1 MADNNNGA
9 DGQILL
15 ALKVKESLALM
26 QAQLDQIAKKL
37 NLKITEQLDT
47 AKTRKQLSADL
58 KSFNLNQAIKLAAKL
73 DKTAAKK
80 QFKADLAALDN
91 KASVEV
97 KAELNTEELKR
108 QLKNNNIR
116 IDANVDGAEALNDVG
131 NGLDTINK
139 KSAATVASI
148 TLLHEA
154 MNLLE
159 QAARRV
165 IQTAVDLDAQL
176 TDLRMVTGD
185 SYEEAARLVSG
196 YNELAK
202 ELGATTTSVLDA
214 ASEWLRQ
221 GKSIAETTE
230 LIEQS
235 MILSKV
241 GAMDSETATKRLTS
255 TMMGYKLAVEEV
267 AGVVDRLTAVD
278 MAAAVSADGIAEALS
293 HTASSAYLAGLELD
307 KIIAYLTVVQE
318 TTQKSASVVGE
329 SFKSIFARMGK
340 VTNGDAVD
348 DMGEDISKV
357 ESTLRSLGIELR
369 KSETEFRNFDE
380 VLDEVGTRW
389 QEFDSVTQRQI
400 ATAFGGVYQSENFL
414 SLMNNYEKVAEY
426 VNVAANS
433 AGTAA
438 EKFKAYEESVAAH
451 YNTLIAS
458 AEAFAQKSVPT
469 EFINGLLD
477 AGSAILDFMTYT
489 ELLKTALAGL
499 SSALAVKGVSAMGK
513 KIKEVTQTVSKL
525 STAFNLLDKAAKV
538 DLSADEF
545 NSLLAATKGL
555 NAQQLKLIISS
566 KNLTNEQRMQILMAS
581 GLTKEQAAQTLAT
594 MGLATAEGTATAATF
609 SLSGAFKAL
618 TAAIAANP
626 IGFLV
631 VALTTAVSVISTIT
645 NKMEE
650 ARQETQELAKA
661 TIEEKNA
668 ELERTAALKEAYA
681 VYKEYSKQTDLTVEE
696 EESLKKAVDDITQS
710 LEDKAIALGHLKQG
724 TEEYTQALEQ
734 QIAEELK
741 AQDIAAK
748 EKRNAAEELLLSKS
762 YSSWDGSQITVTV
775 SDSAKAET
783 DAYKLVQ
790 EIMGDYID
798 DGRYYSGAGGM
809 GAYDIEIEPIDWDSS
824 KDVEAVVDYYYKLV
838 ELKDALVDN
847 NLMDTDDVYDIYD
860 GVKSVIDDIGADVE
874 AYVQAEYDAVVAAYE
889 RAYGIADTVEDFSA
903 LRDHVNDELG
913 EKFEFDGLSEQI
925 DRFLIE
931 DNAIYRN
938 YLNNIKAT
946 QEMINSIVD
955 GMIPKDYEGLQEG
968 TAAHFHAIDQ
978 YGIKVAELKEK
989 LSGLSDEDLTIA
1001 YDLLSVPDSSIK
1013 SWDELITAMDEYK
1026 NGTSDIVSVSNKV
1039 RSALE
1044 TMWASEDFADTKKS
1058 IEQMANALDGITAD
1072 NIDSLIEGSAELAAL
1087 LEEDGMNAQFLA
1099 NILQTEV
1106 TSGNGFDLITED
1118 ALKLNSAL
1126 DGMKGRFDEVTEA
1139 KSRYDAALAGGEK
1152 DDNFKNYAEA
1162 LEALNEEFVK
1172 GYENSNQFW
1181 AAAEYLFGTEQLNE
1195 WGWSQG
1201 LDEIYAAMERNVAI
1215 FGDAESAGTGFLD
1228 RLYEISEAGQI
1239 TADDGSVIAQ
1249 IEKLSDG
1256 TYDFQFDS
1264 TNLDA
1269 LAERLG
1275 ITSEAA
1281 TACMQALSM
1290 YGDFQF
1296 YDIETVMST
1305 IEEIGLA
1312 SDSINGTA
1320 VNVGTLTDQLI
1331 ALGYNNKDIFDLMN
1345 VLKEVDGVSLIDIN
1359 ANVDTLA
1366 QSLSDLGLAA
1376 QDGVDINVNADGLS
1390 DLMSQLNFTRE
1401 DTQNLITKLS
1411 EADGITL
1418 TNAEGEVVSLND
1430 ALEYTDGLTFASVTS
1445 EIDGITSSAELAEQA
1460 VEDLQYSINTLKGKT
1475 VTVTLDVQRKSGIL
1489 GSIFGYAK
1497 GTDGAPEG
1505 DALVGEEGEELV
1517 QSGNRAYFVGTNG
1530 AEIVHLNEGDK
1541 VYTAAETRKI
1551 KRGATVIR
1559 GVVPAFAGGTGLG
1572 KPDTPTYTSVL
1583 PDKPTTTTNSSTTDK
1598 AESEFER
1605 LYKYH
1610 QHLLKM
1616 DRESVSDYIAWLD
1629 VAYQEAYKN
1638 GEIELDD
1645 YYKYQE
1651 EVFDKIKESLD
1662 DLQKTHENAITFDK
1676 IKLDNAIEAGDYG
1689 DIVKYTD
1696 DIVEHYKAMQNEVH
1710 LQAEYYRSIGY
1721 AETSDE
1727 ITKLKSLWWDYY
1739 EEIKNVSAD
1748 AWQQV
1753 VDNANDALDG
1763 VTGLYDTLKGAAQEY
1778 AENGYI
1784 TVDTLQSIYK
1794 LGVQNLAYLQ
1804 DENGQLVINEANIQ
1818 KVIAARTQ
1826 QMAIETAL
1834 SYIQQLRTALTNQDT
1849 AALQNL
1855 IFATDVAANSTWDLV
1870 YAQLQLLGLE
1880 DSQYNA
1886 ALQRINTLRSLADV
1900 AVTSIGRIDNSAKE
1914 ALQNTSDA
1922 LDDILQYVKD
1932 MIKQEV
1938 ENQVEA
1944 LEDQIDRY
1952 CEIVDLQKKSLDL
1965 EREKDNYTKSVTE
1978 KTKAIAE
1985 LQARIARLDLDD
1997 SREAQAEK
2005 AKLNEELAELNNDL
2019 AETQADY
2026 AYEVNSDALDAMADA
2041 YEDEKRKE
2049 IEILEDTISS
2059 EEKLYQLAIQRINNE
2074 WDTLYQ
2080 DLINWNYQYGSSTES
2095 ELVSAWN
2102 AASQA
2107 VQQYGSYLNAVATTQ
2122 SQLSA
2127 IDNASSS
2134 NVIGTMGDYD
2144 TSGGATMSRIKEI
2157 VAQMKANSIQH
2168 GSEDDAGK
2176 LRLNKENLRL
2186 GEELQGLIGR
2196 TVVRGNDG
2204 VWYLDKVGGAQLYTT
2219 YPYSTYHTGGVVG
2232 DQATAEQD
2240 ELFALLKKGEVVLNE
2255 PQQQVL
2261 YRVLD
2266 SSETLASKLGI
2277 GSLYGNMNGSIYAE
2291 TQSQNAVKRDAQQAQ
2306 GSVTGTQ
2313 QNINVQNQIPV
2324 QIMVSEK
2331 LDKNDIKRLGRII
2344 GEISSK
2350 EIYESYRR
2358 SGGPRPGNIH

>member
-15 ALKVKESLALM
+15 ALKVKESLALI

-37 NLKITEQLDT
+37 NLKITGQLDT

-58 KSFNLNQAIKLAAKL
+58 KSFNLNQAVKLSAKL

-91 KASVEV
+91 KTSVEV
-97 KAELNTEELKR
+97 KAELNTEELKK

-235 MILSKV
+235 MVLSKV

-255 TMMGYKLAVEEV
+255 TIMGYKLAAEEV
-267 AGVVDRLTAVD
+267 AGVVDKLTAVD
-278 MAAAVSADGIAEALS
+278 MEAAVSADGIAEALS
-293 HTASSAYLAGLELD
+293 HTASSANLAGVSLD
-307 KIIAYLTVVQE
+307 QIIASIAVIGE
-318 TTQKSASVVGE
+318 TTQRSASVVGE
-329 SFKSIFARMGK
+329 SFKTLFSRMGK
-340 VTNGDAVD
+340 VTNGDAID
-348 DMGEDISKV
+348 DYGEDISKV

-369 KSETEFRNFDE
+369 ESETEFRDFGE
-380 VLDEVGTRW
+380 VLDDVGEKWDT
-389 QEFDSVTQRQI
+389 FSSVKQNEI
-400 ATAFGGVYQSENFL
+400 ATAFGGVYQRENFIV
-414 SLMNNYEKVAEY
+414 LMENYEKVAEY

-477 AGSAILDFMTYT
+477 AGSAILDFLTYT

-513 KIKEVTQTVSKL
+513 KIKDVTQTISKL

-555 NAQQLKLIISS
+555 NAQQLKLIVSS

-581 GLTKEQAAQTLAT
+581 GLTKKQAAQMLAT

-618 TAAIAANP
+618 TAAIASNP

-631 VALTTAVSVISTIT
+631 VALTTAVSVISTFT
-645 NKMEE
+645 NKMAE
-650 ARQETQELAKA
+650 ARQET
-661 TIEEKNA
+661 IEAGNA
-668 ELERTAALKEAYA
+668 
-681 VYKEYSKQTDLTVEE
+681 
-696 EESLKKAVDDITQS
+696 
-710 LEDKAIALGHLKQG
+710 
-724 TEEYTQALEQ
+724 
-734 QIAEELK
+734 
-741 AQDIAAK
+741 
-748 EKRNAAEELLLSKS
+748 AAEEGQALLDLVASYLELADAVNAGTASKEDMIAVQDDVINALGLEGKS
-762 YSSWDGSQITVTV
+762 VDELIAKYGNLKNAIIAATQEKLETDISLAVSGANAATKDAVSELETWLGTSISSGTDADIFQYLKDQGFSGIGVGTKGGTISLPNLDIWDAFSNPTFEELVENREYLEAAMNAVREEFG
-775 SDSAKAET
+775 SDSAVFEQLSEAYTRYSDAIDPAIEAIDNSNTLIAEYWKMAESAINDPKT
-783 DAYKLVQ
+783 QEEFDAFRQSIIDKLSS
-790 EIMGDYID
+790 DNDWND
-798 DGRYYSGAGGM
+798 DGTYTAAG
-809 GAYDIEIEPIDWDSS
+809 
-824 KDVEAVVDYYYKLV
+824 
-838 ELKDALVDN
+838 LVDS
-847 NLMDTDDVYDIYD
+847 LLSTDRAYAQFYDDLVDTTND
-860 GVKSVIDDIGADVE
+860 GL
-874 AYVQAEYDAVVAAYE
+874 DAV
-889 RAYGIADTVEDFSA
+889 EDAIQSHGDSVKGKLEALWNAESFS
-903 LRDHVNDELG
+903 
-913 EKFEFDGLSEQI
+913 
-925 DRFLIE
+925 
-931 DNAIYRN
+931 
-938 YLNNIKAT
+938 
-946 QEMINSIVD
+946 
-955 GMIPKDYEGLQEG
+955 
-968 TAAHFHAIDQ
+968 
-978 YGIKVAELKEK
+978 
-989 LSGLSDEDLTIA
+989 
-1001 YDLLSVPDSSIK
+1001 
-1013 SWDELITAMDEYK
+1013 
-1026 NGTSDIVSVSNKV
+1026 
-1039 RSALE
+1039 
-1044 TMWASEDFADTKKS
+1044 DTKKS
-1058 IEQMANALDGITAD
+1058 IEEMASTLDGITAD

-1126 DGMKGRFDEVTEA
+1126 EGMKGRFDEVTDA

-1152 DDNFKNYAEA
+1152 DDNFRNYAEA

-1290 YGDFQF
+1290 YGDFKF

-1345 VLKEVDGVSLIDIN
+1345 ILKEVDGVSLIDIN

-1376 QDGVDINVNADGLS
+1376 QDGVDINVNADGLA

-1401 DTQNLITKLS
+1401 DTEGLITKLS

-1418 TNAEGEVVSLND
+1418 TNAEGEVISLND

-1475 VTVTLDVQRKSGIL
+1475 VTVTLDVQRKSSIL

-1517 QSGNRAYFVGTNG
+1517 QSGDRAYFVGTDG

-1583 PDKPTTTTNSSTTDK
+1583 PTTNTNTTTNSSSTDK

-1610 QHLLKM
+1610 QHLLNM

-1629 VAYQEAYKN
+1629 AAYQEAYKN
-1638 GEIELDD
+1638 GEIDLDE

-1662 DLQKTHENAITFDK
+1662 DLQKAHENAITFDK

-1727 ITKLKSLWWDYY
+1727 ITNLKSLWWDYY

-1753 VDNANDALDG
+1753 VDNANDALDS

-1826 QMAIETAL
+1826 QMAIESAL
-1834 SYIQQLRTALTNQDT
+1834 NYIQQLRTALTNNDT
-1849 AALQNL
+1849 VALLNL
-1855 IFATDVAANSTWDLV
+1855 TNATNIATASTWDLV
-1870 YAQLQLLGLE
+1870 YAQLQLLGLSDE
-1880 DSQYNA
+1880 QYNN
-1886 ALQRINTLRSLADV
+1886 ALQRINAMRSLTDM
-1900 AVTSIGRIDNSAKE
+1900 AVTSIGRIDTSAKE
-1914 ALQNTSDA
+1914 ALEETSTA
-1922 LDDILQYVKD
+1922 LEDLLKYVEE

-1938 ENQVEA
+1938 ENQISA
-1944 LEDQIDRY
+1944 LEDQIDKYR
-1952 CEIVDLQKKSLDL
+1952 EIVDLQKESLDL
-1965 EREKDNYTKSVTE
+1965 EREKDKYTKDVTE
-1978 KTKAIAE
+1978 KTKSIAE
-1985 LQARIARLDLDD
+1985 LQARIAMLDLDD

-2005 AKLNEELAELNNDL
+2005 RKLQEQLAEEQADL
-2019 AETQADY
+2019 AETQADH
-2026 AYEVNSDALDAMADA
+2026 AYEATGDMLDNMADA
-2041 YEDEKRKE
+2041 YEKEKQKE
-2049 IEILEDTISS
+2049 IEILEDSISS
-2059 EEKLYQLAIQRINNE
+2059 AEKIYQLAIDRINNH
-2074 WDTLYQ
+2074 WDTLYD
-2080 DLINWNYQYGSSTES
+2080 DLINWNYQYGNTVQS
-2095 ELVSAWN
+2095 ELISAWN
-2102 AASQA
+2102 AASGA
-2107 VQQYGSYLNAVATTQ
+2107 VQQYGSYLNAVAATQ
-2122 SQLSA
+2122 AQIA
-2127 IDNASSS
+2127 VFDASSGFTT
-2134 NVIGTMGDYD
+2134 VGTTGDYD
-2144 TSGGATMSRIKEI
+2144 TSGGQTMSRIKEI
-2157 VAQMKANSIQH
+2157 VAQMKANSQAH
-2168 GSEDDAGK
+2168 HNASTEEKA
-2176 LRLNKENLRL
+2176 RLNQANLDL
-2186 GEELQGLIGR
+2186 GKELQKLIGR

-2204 VWYLDKVGGAQLYTT
+2204 VWYLDKVGGAQLYST
-2219 YPYSTYHTGGVVG
+2219 YPYSTYHTGGIVG
-2232 DQATAEQD
+2232 DDATPKQD
-2240 ELFALLKKGEVVLNE
+2240 EMFALLKKREAVFTE
-2255 PQQQVL
+2255 PQQEVV
-2261 YRVLD
+2261 YRVLKAD
-2266 SSETLASKLGI
+2266 ETIAGKLGI
-2277 GSLYGNMNGSIYAE
+2277 SGGLYHSMNGSGYAE
-2291 TQSQNAVKRDAQQAQ
+2291 MQSHNAVMRDMQQAQ
-2306 GSVTGTQ
+2306 AASGGNHVSQSIGDVT
-2313 QNINVQNQIPV
+2313 VPV
-2324 QIMVSEK
+2324 HVMVTEK
-2331 LDKNDIKRLGRII
+2331 LDKSDIQRLSR
-2344 GEISSK
+2344 EI
-2350 EIYESYRR
+2350 
-2358 SGGPRPGNIH
+2358 GNIAGEEIAGSFIRAGKGTLKGSRLRP

>member
-15 ALKVKESLALM
+15 ALKVKESLALI

-37 NLKITEQLDT
+37 NLKITGQLDT

-58 KSFNLNQAIKLAAKL
+58 KSFNLNQAVKLSAKL

-91 KASVEV
+91 KTSVEV
-97 KAELNTEELKR
+97 KAELNTEELKK

-329 SFKSIFARMGK
+329 SFKSIFARLTK

-348 DMGEDISKV
+348 DMGQDISNV

-369 KSETEFRNFDE
+369 KSETEFRNIDE
-380 VLDEVGTRW
+380 VIDEVG
-389 QEFDSVTQRQI
+389 QKFNSLDSVVQRQI
-400 ATAFGGVYQSENFL
+400 VTAMGGVYQSENL
-414 SLMNNYEKVAEY
+414 LALLTNYDKVAQY
-426 VNVAANS
+426 VDVAANS

-513 KIKEVTQTVSKL
+513 KIKDVTQTVSKL
-525 STAFNLLDKAAKV
+525 SNAFNLLDKAAKV

-555 NAQQLKLIISS
+555 NASQLKLIVSS
-566 KNLTNEQRMQILMAS
+566 KNLTNQQRMQILMAS
-581 GLTKEQAAQTLAT
+581 GLTEQEAAQTLAT

-631 VALTTAVSVISTIT
+631 VALTTAVSVISTVN
-645 NKMEE
+645 NKIEE
-650 ARQETQELAKA
+650 TRQK
-661 TIEEKNA
+661 TIEAGNA
-668 ELERTAALKEAYA
+668 
-681 VYKEYSKQTDLTVEE
+681 
-696 EESLKKAVDDITQS
+696 
-710 LEDKAIALGHLKQG
+710 
-724 TEEYTQALEQ
+724 
-734 QIAEELK
+734 
-741 AQDIAAK
+741 
-748 EKRNAAEELLLSKS
+748 AAEEGQELLDLVSSYFELADAVDAGTASKEDMIAAQDDVINALGLEGQSVDELIEKYGSLRNAILQTTAEKLQTDISLAVSGANAAKKDAVSDLETWLGTSISGGSADIYQYLKDQGFSGISVGTESGTLSLPNAD
-762 YSSWDGSQITVTV
+762 YWDAFSNPTFEQLKENRDYLEAAMNAVREEFG
-775 SDSAKAET
+775 SDSALFDQLSEAYTRYSDAIDPAIEAIDNSNKLIAEYWKIAESAINNPKT
-783 DAYKLVQ
+783 Q
-790 EIMGDYID
+790 EEFDTFRQSIIDKVSGDND
-798 DGRYYSGAGGM
+798 WNADGTYSAAG
-809 GAYDIEIEPIDWDSS
+809 
-824 KDVEAVVDYYYKLV
+824 
-838 ELKDALVDN
+838 LVDS
-847 NLMDTDDVYDIYD
+847 LLSADRTYAQFYD
-860 GVKSVIDDIGADVE
+860 GLV
-874 AYVQAEYDAVVAAYE
+874 
-889 RAYGIADTVEDFSA
+889 DTT
-903 LRDHVNDELG
+903 N
-913 EKFEFDGLSEQI
+913 DGLDSVE
-925 DRFLIE
+925 
-931 DNAIYRN
+931 NAI
-938 YLNNIKAT
+938 
-946 QEMINSIVD
+946 QSHGD
-955 GMIPKDYEGLQEG
+955 
-968 TAAHFHAIDQ
+968 
-978 YGIKVAELKEK
+978 
-989 LSGLSDEDLTIA
+989 
-1001 YDLLSVPDSSIK
+1001 SIK
-1013 SWDELITAMDEYK
+1013 GKLEALWNAESF
-1026 NGTSDIVSVSNKV
+1026 SDT
-1039 RSALE
+1039 R
-1044 TMWASEDFADTKKS
+1044 KS
-1058 IEQMANALDGITAD
+1058 IEEMASALDGITAD
-1072 NIDSLIEGSAELAAL
+1072 NIETLAESSEELAAL
-1087 LEEDGMNAQFLA
+1087 LDEDGMSAKFLA
-1099 NILQTEV
+1099 HVLQTEV
-1106 TSGNGFDLITED
+1106 TSGNGFELITDD
-1118 ALKLNSAL
+1118 ALTLNSAL
-1126 DGMKGRFDEVTEA
+1126 EGMKSRFDDVTEA

-1152 DDNFKNYAEA
+1152 DDNFRNYAEA
-1162 LEALNEEFVK
+1162 LEALNEEFAN
-1172 GYENSNQFW
+1172 GYKNSNQFW
-1181 AAAEYLFGTEQLNE
+1181 AAAEYLFGVDQLNE
-1195 WGWSQG
+1195 WGWSEG

-1228 RLYEISEAGQI
+1228 RLYEISEAGEI
-1239 TADDGSVIAQ
+1239 KAEDGSVIAQ

-1256 TYDFQFDS
+1256 TYNLDFD
-1264 TNLDA
+1264 TADLDA

-1290 YGDFQF
+1290 YRDFNF
-1296 YDIETVMST
+1296 YDIEAVMDAVQ
-1305 IEEIGLA
+1305 EIGLS
-1312 SDSINGTA
+1312 SDALNGTA
-1320 VNVGTLTDQLI
+1320 VNVAALTDQLI
-1331 ALGYNNKDIFDLMN
+1331 SLGYNNKDIHDLML
-1345 VLKEVDGVSLIDIN
+1345 VLQEVDGITLLDIN
-1359 ANVDTLA
+1359 ANVGTLT

-1376 QDGVDINVNADGLS
+1376 QDGVTVNVNADGLA

-1418 TNAEGEVVSLND
+1418 TNAEGEVIDLND
-1430 ALEYTDGLTFASVTS
+1430 ALEYTDGLSFANVTS
-1445 EIDGITSSAELAEQA
+1445 ELDGITDSADLAQRA
-1460 VEDLQYSINTLKGKT
+1460 VDDLQVSINKLTGKT
-1475 VTVTLDVQRKSGIL
+1475 VTVTVDIKRRSGIL
-1489 GSIFGYAK
+1489 GSIFGYAS

-1505 DALVGEEGEELV
+1505 DALVGEEGEELI
-1517 QSGNRAYFVGTNG
+1517 QSGNRAYLAGTDG
-1530 AEIVHLNEGDK
+1530 PEIVRLNEGDK
-1541 VYTAAETRKI
+1541 VYTAEQTRKI

-1616 DRESVSDYIAWLD
+1616 DQESVSDYIAWLD
-1629 VAYQEAYKN
+1629 AAYQQAYKN
-1638 GEIELDD
+1638 GEIDLDA

-1662 DLQKTHENAITFDK
+1662 DLQKAHENAITFDK

-1753 VDNANDALDG
+1753 VDNANDALDS

-1778 AENGYI
+1778 AKNGYI

-1834 SYIQQLRTALTNQDT
+1834 NYIQQLRTALTNQDT

-1900 AVTSIGRIDNSAKE
+1900 AVTSIGRVDNAAKE
-1914 ALQNTSDA
+1914 ALEATSTA
-1922 LDDILQYVKD
+1922 LDDILEYVKD

-1952 CEIVDLQKKSLDL
+1952 REIVDLQKKSLDL
-1965 EREKDNYTKSVTE
+1965 QREKDNYTKSVAE

-1985 LQARIARLDLDD
+1985 LQARIMQLDLDD
-1997 SREAQAEK
+1997 SREAKAEK
-2005 AKLNEELAELNNDL
+2005 SKLMEELADLNNDL

-2026 AYEVNSDALDAMADA
+2026 AYEVNVDALDAMADS
-2041 YEDEKRKE
+2041 YEAEKRKE
-2049 IEILEDTISS
+2049 IEVLENTISS
-2059 EEKLYQLAIQRINNE
+2059 EEKLYSAAIDRISNDWDNLYSDLCD
-2074 WDTLYQ
+2074 WAYNYGNVTIDTL
-2080 DLINWNYQYGSSTES
+2080 TE
-2095 ELVSAWN
+2095 AWN

-2107 VQQYGSYLNAVATTQ
+2107 VQQYGSYLNAVSATQ
-2122 SQLSA
+2122 SQISA
-2127 IDNASSS
+2127 IDSSS
-2134 NVIGTMGDYD
+2134 TNVVGTMGDYD
-2144 TSGGATMSRIKEI
+2144 TSGGQTMSRVKAI
-2157 VAQMKANSIQH
+2157 VAQMKANSQAH
-2168 GSEDDAGK
+2168 HAADTAGK
-2176 LRLNKENLRL
+2176 ARLNKANLDL
-2186 GEELQGLIGR
+2186 GAELQGLIGR
-2196 TVVRGNDG
+2196 TVVRGDDG

-2219 YPYSTYHTGGVVG
+2219 YPYSTYHSGGVVG
-2232 DQATAEQD
+2232 DKPTKEQD
-2240 ELFALLKKGEVVLNE
+2240 EMFALLKKGEVVLTE

-2261 YRVLD
+2261 YRILD
-2266 SSETLASKLGI
+2266 ASETLASKLGI
-2277 GSLYGNMNGSIYAE
+2277 GGLYGNMNGAAFAE
-2291 TQSQNAVKRDAQQAQ
+2291 AQSQSAIKRDAQQAQ
-2306 GSVTGTQ
+2306 VAAGSNSLSQTVGSI
-2313 QNINVQNQIPV
+2313 NISVPV
-2324 QIMVSEK
+2324 QVSEK
-2331 LDKNDIKRLGRII
+2331 LDKSDIQRLSRDI
-2344 GEISSK
+2344 GNIAGK
-2350 EIYESYRR
+2350 EIADSFIR
-2358 SGGPRPGNIH
+2358 SGKGTLKGSRLRP

>member
-15 ALKVKESLALM
+15 SLKMAETLALI
-26 QAQLDQIAKKL
+26 QSQLNQISKNLDLQITGKLNKSTTKAQLKSDLASMKVSQKVNLTGKLDKSQTKAQLKSDIGTLSKQPVQLQAKINIADVQKQIQKA
-37 NLKITEQLDT
+37 NIQLDT
-47 AKTRKQLSADL
+47 
-58 KSFNLNQAIKLAAKL
+58 
-73 DKTAAKK
+73 
-80 QFKADLAALDN
+80 
-91 KASVEV
+91 
-97 KAELNTEELKR
+97 
-108 QLKNNNIR
+108 
-116 IDANVDGAEALNDVG
+116 NVDGNKELKEVG
-131 NGLDTINK
+131 YSLDSINK

-148 TLLHEA
+148 MTLR
-154 MNLLE
+154 
-159 QAARRV
+159 AAFTYLQRAAKQM
-165 IQTAVDLDAQL
+165 IETAASLDKQL
-176 TDLRMVTGD
+176 TDLRMATGE
-185 SYEEAARLVSG
+185 SYEETSRLVND
-196 YNELAK
+196 YTQLAK
-202 ELGATTTSVLDA
+202 SLGATSSQITEA
-214 ASEWLRQ
+214 ADDWLRQ
-221 GKSIAETTE
+221 GKTIAETNTLISDSWKLSAVSELDAATSTE
-230 LIEQS
+230 YLTSVMKAYKIAVDDV
-235 MILSKV
+235 IGIVDKV
-241 GAMDSETATKRLTS
+241 TSVDLVSATNAGGLMEAMNRTATTAN
-255 TMMGYKLAVEEV
+255 M
-267 AGVVDRLTAVD
+267 AGVSIDKLLGYV
-278 MAAAVSADGIAEALS
+278 AAMGEVTGRSM
-293 HTASSAYLAGLELD
+293 SS
-307 KIIAYLTVVQE
+307 
-318 TTQKSASVVGE
+318 VGE
-329 SFKSIFARMGK
+329 SLKTIFSRMSDIK
-340 VTNGDAVD
+340 ANKLELID
-348 DMGEDISKV
+348 EDGTTELLSDV
-357 ESTLRSLGIELR
+357 ELTLKNVGIDLR
-369 KSETEFRNFDE
+369 ETVNEYNDYE
-380 VLDEVGTRW
+380 DVLDALASKWNTLSEIQQNALTKAFAGTR
-389 QEFDSVTQRQI
+389 QQDMFRILMENYD
-400 ATAFGGVYQSENFL
+400 TASKY
-414 SLMNNYEKVAEY
+414 AET
-426 VNVAANS
+426 AMNS
-433 AGTAA
+433 AGAA
-438 EKFKAYEESVAAH
+438 TEKFNAYLESVQAH
-451 YNTLIAS
+451 YNSLVAS
-458 AEAFAQKSVPT
+458 AEALAKQTVPASLM
-469 EFINGLLD
+469 NGIMD
-477 AGSAILDFMTYT
+477 AASAVLDFLTAT
-489 ELLKTALAGL
+489 NLLTIAL
-499 SSALAVKGVSAMGK
+499 SSLTAALSVRGLAVFGS
-513 KIKEVTQTVSKL
+513 KIKSIYQSVTNL
-525 STAFNLLDKAAKV
+525 SAAFNILSKSAKV

-545 NSLLAATKGL
+545 NTLLAATKGL
-555 NAQQLKLIISS
+555 NAQQLKLIVSS
-566 KNLTNEQRMQILMAS
+566 KNLTNQQRMQILMAS
-581 GLTKEQAAQTLAT
+581 GLTEQEAAQTLVT
-594 MGLATAEGTATAATF
+594 MGLTTAEGTATAATF

-631 VALTTAVSVISTIT
+631 VALTTAVSIISTVN
-645 NKMEE
+645 NKIEE
-650 ARQETQELAKA
+650 TRQK
-661 TIEEKNA
+661 TIEAGNA
-668 ELERTAALKEAYA
+668 
-681 VYKEYSKQTDLTVEE
+681 
-696 EESLKKAVDDITQS
+696 
-710 LEDKAIALGHLKQG
+710 
-724 TEEYTQALEQ
+724 
-734 QIAEELK
+734 
-741 AQDIAAK
+741 
-748 EKRNAAEELLLSKS
+748 AAEEGQELLDLVSSYFELADAVDAGTASKEDMIAAQDDVIKALGLEGQSVDELIAKYGSLRNAILQTTAEKLQTDISLAISGANTAKKDAVSELETYLGTSISGGSADIYQYLKDQGFSGISVGTESGTLSLPNAD
-762 YSSWDGSQITVTV
+762 YWDAFSNPTFEQLKENRDYLEAAMNAVREEFG
-775 SDSAKAET
+775 SDSALFEQLSEAYTRYSDAIDPAIEAIDNSNKLIAEYWKIAESAINDPKT
-783 DAYKLVQ
+783 QEEFDAFRQGIIDKLNS
-790 EIMGDYID
+790 DLDWND
-798 DGRYYSGAGGM
+798 DGSYTAAG
-809 GAYDIEIEPIDWDSS
+809 
-824 KDVEAVVDYYYKLV
+824 
-838 ELKDALVDN
+838 LVDS
-847 NLMDTDDVYDIYD
+847 LLSADRTYAQFYD
-860 GVKSVIDDIGADVE
+860 GLVDTTNDGL
-874 AYVQAEYDAVVAAYE
+874 DAV
-889 RAYGIADTVEDFSA
+889 ED
-903 LRDHVNDELG
+903 
-913 EKFEFDGLSEQI
+913 
-925 DRFLIE
+925 
-931 DNAIYRN
+931 AI
-938 YLNNIKAT
+938 
-946 QEMINSIVD
+946 QSHGD
-955 GMIPKDYEGLQEG
+955 
-968 TAAHFHAIDQ
+968 
-978 YGIKVAELKEK
+978 
-989 LSGLSDEDLTIA
+989 
-1001 YDLLSVPDSSIK
+1001 SIK
-1013 SWDELITAMDEYK
+1013 GKLEELWGAESF
-1026 NGTSDIVSVSNKV
+1026 SDT
-1039 RSALE
+1039 R
-1044 TMWASEDFADTKKS
+1044 KS
-1058 IEQMANALDGITAD
+1058 IEEMASALYGITAD
-1072 NIDSLIEGSAELAAL
+1072 NIYSLIEGSAELAAL

-1249 IEKLSDG
+1249 IEKLADG
-1256 TYDFQFDS
+1256 TYNLQFDS
-1264 TNLDA
+1264 GDLDA

-1290 YGDFQF
+1290 YKDFNF

-1366 QSLSDLGLAA
+1366 KSLSDLGLAA
-1376 QDGVDINVNADGLS
+1376 QDGVNINVNADGLS

-1517 QSGNRAYFVGTNG
+1517 QSGDRAYFVGTNG

-1583 PDKPTTTTNSSTTDK
+1583 PDKSTTTTSSSTTDK

-1616 DRESVSDYIAWLD
+1616 DQESVSDYIAWLD
-1629 VAYQEAYKN
+1629 AAYQEAYKN
-1638 GEIELDD
+1638 GEIDLDA

-1662 DLQKTHENAITFDK
+1662 DLQKAHENAITFDK
-1676 IKLDNAIEAGDYG
+1676 IKLDNAIETGDYG

-1753 VDNANDALDG
+1753 VDNANDALDS
-1763 VTGLYDTLKGAAQEY
+1763 VTDLYDTLKDAAQEY
-1778 AENGYI
+1778 AENGNI
-1784 TVDTLQSIYK
+1784 SVKTLQSIYK
-1794 LGVQNLAYLQ
+1794 LGVQNLAYLE
-1804 DENGQLVINEANIQ
+1804 DENGQLVINEENIQ

-1834 SYIQQLRTALTNQDT
+1834 NYIQQLRTALTNNDT
-1849 AALQNL
+1849 VALLNLTTATSAA
-1855 IFATDVAANSTWDLV
+1855 ASSTWDLV
-1870 YAQLQLLGLE
+1870 YAQLQLLGLSDE
-1880 DSQYNA
+1880 QYNN
-1886 ALQRINTLRSLADV
+1886 ALQRINAMRSLTDM
-1900 AVTSIGRIDNSAKE
+1900 AVTSIGRVDTSAKE
-1914 ALQNTSDA
+1914 ALEETSTA
-1922 LDDILQYVKD
+1922 LEDLLKYVEE

-1938 ENQVEA
+1938 ENQISA
-1944 LEDQIDRY
+1944 LEDQIDKYR
-1952 CEIVDLQKKSLDL
+1952 EIVDLQKESLDL
-1965 EREKDNYTKSVTE
+1965 EREKDKYTKDVTE
-1978 KTKAIAE
+1978 KTKSIAE
-1985 LQARIARLDLDD
+1985 LQARIAMLDLDD

-2005 AKLNEELAELNNDL
+2005 RKLQEQLAEEQSDL
-2019 AETQADY
+2019 AETQADH
-2026 AYEVNSDALDAMADA
+2026 AYEATSDMLDNMADA
-2041 YEDEKRKE
+2041 YEKEKNKE
-2049 IEILEDTISS
+2049 IEVLKNTISS
-2059 EEKLYQLAIQRINNE
+2059 EEKLYSTAISRINNE
-2074 WDTLYQ
+2074 WDTLYS
-2080 DLINWNYQYGSSTES
+2080 DLCDWAYNYGNVTINTLTE
-2095 ELVSAWN
+2095 AWN

-2107 VQQYGSYLNAVATTQ
+2107 VQQYGSYLNAVAATQ

-2127 IDNASSS
+2127 IDSSS
-2134 NVIGTMGDYD
+2134 STAIGSMGDYD
-2144 TSGGATMSRIKEI
+2144 TSGGATMSRVKEI
-2157 VAQMKANSIQH
+2157 VAQMKANSAQH
-2168 GSEDDAGK
+2168 GSEDAAGK

-2186 GEELQGLIGR
+2186 GEELQSLIGR
-2196 TVVRGNDG
+2196 TVVRGDDG

-2291 TQSQNAVKRDAQQAQ
+2291 AQSQNAVKRDAQQAQ

-2313 QNINVQNQIPV
+2313 QSFNIENHVPV
-2324 QIMVSEK
+2324 HVMVTEK
-2331 LDKNDIKRLGRII
+2331 IDKSDIKRLSREI
-2344 GEISSK
+2344 GDVASQ
-2350 EIYESYRR
+2350 EIYESFVR
-2358 SGGPRPGNIH
+2358 GGTTTLKGRMLRPK

>member
-15 ALKVKESLALM
+15 SLKMAETLALI
-26 QAQLDQIAKKL
+26 QSQLNQISKNLDLQITGKLNKSTTKAQLKSDLASMKVSQKVNLTGKLDKSQTKAQLKSDIGTLSKQPVQLQAKINMADVQKQIQKA
-37 NLKITEQLDT
+37 NIQLDT
-47 AKTRKQLSADL
+47 
-58 KSFNLNQAIKLAAKL
+58 
-73 DKTAAKK
+73 
-80 QFKADLAALDN
+80 
-91 KASVEV
+91 
-97 KAELNTEELKR
+97 
-108 QLKNNNIR
+108 
-116 IDANVDGAEALNDVG
+116 NVDGNEKLKEVG
-131 NGLDTINK
+131 YSLDSINK

-148 TLLHEA
+148 MTLREA
-154 MNLLE
+154 FIYLKR
-159 QAARRV
+159 AAKQM
-165 IQTAVDLDAQL
+165 IETAASLDKQL
-176 TDLRMVTGD
+176 TDLRMATGG
-185 SYEEAARLVSG
+185 SYEETSRLVND
-196 YNELAK
+196 YTQLAK
-202 ELGATTTSVLDA
+202 SLGATSSQIIEA
-214 ASEWLRQ
+214 ADDWLRQ
-221 GKSIAETTE
+221 GKTIAETNTLISDSWKLSAVSELDAATSTE
-230 LIEQS
+230 YLTSVMKAYKIAVDDV
-235 MILSKV
+235 IGIVDKV
-241 GAMDSETATKRLTS
+241 TSVDLVSATNAGGLMEAMNRTATTAN
-255 TMMGYKLAVEEV
+255 M
-267 AGVVDRLTAVD
+267 AGVSIDKLLGYV
-278 MAAAVSADGIAEALS
+278 AAMGEVTGRSM
-293 HTASSAYLAGLELD
+293 SS
-307 KIIAYLTVVQE
+307 
-318 TTQKSASVVGE
+318 VGE
-329 SFKSIFARMGK
+329 SLKTIFSRMSDIK
-340 VTNGDAVD
+340 ANKLELID
-348 DMGEDISKV
+348 EDGTTELLSDV
-357 ESTLRSLGIELR
+357 ELTLKNVGIDLR
-369 KSETEFRNFDE
+369 ETVNEYNDYE
-380 VLDEVGTRW
+380 DVLDALASKWNTLSEVQQNALTKAFAGTR
-389 QEFDSVTQRQI
+389 QQDMFRILMENYD
-400 ATAFGGVYQSENFL
+400 TASKY
-414 SLMNNYEKVAEY
+414 AET
-426 VNVAANS
+426 AMNS
-433 AGTAA
+433 AGAA
-438 EKFKAYEESVAAH
+438 TEKFNAYLESVQAH
-451 YNTLIAS
+451 YNSLVAS
-458 AEAFAQKSVPT
+458 AEALAKQTVPASLM
-469 EFINGLLD
+469 NGIMD
-477 AGSAILDFMTYT
+477 AASAVLDFLTAT
-489 ELLKTALAGL
+489 NLLTIAL
-499 SSALAVKGVSAMGK
+499 SSLTAALSVKGLAVFGS
-513 KIKEVTQTVSKL
+513 KIKSIYQSVTNL
-525 STAFNLLDKAAKV
+525 SAAFNILSKSANV

-545 NSLLAATKGL
+545 QKLLTLTKGL
-555 NAQQLKLIISS
+555 NAQQLKLIVSS
-566 KNLTNEQRMQILMAS
+566 KNLTNQQRMQILMAS
-581 GLTKEQAAQTLAT
+581 GLTEQEAAQTLVT

-631 VALTTAVSVISTIT
+631 VALTTAVSIISTVN
-645 NKMEE
+645 NKIEE
-650 ARQETQELAKA
+650 TRQK
-661 TIEEKNA
+661 TIEAGNA
-668 ELERTAALKEAYA
+668 
-681 VYKEYSKQTDLTVEE
+681 
-696 EESLKKAVDDITQS
+696 
-710 LEDKAIALGHLKQG
+710 
-724 TEEYTQALEQ
+724 
-734 QIAEELK
+734 
-741 AQDIAAK
+741 
-748 EKRNAAEELLLSKS
+748 AAEEGQELLDLVSSYFELADAVDAGTASKEDMVAAQDDVIKALGLEGQSVDELIEKYGSLRNAILQTTAEKLQTDISLAVSGANTAKKDAVSDLETWTGTLISGGSADIYQYLKDQGFSGISVGTESGTLSLPNAD
-762 YSSWDGSQITVTV
+762 YWDAFSNPTFEQLKENRDYLEAAMNAVREEFG
-775 SDSAKAET
+775 SDSALFEQLSEAYTRYSDAIDPAIEAIDNSNKLIAEYWKIAESAINNPKT
-783 DAYKLVQ
+783 QEEFDAFRQSIIDKVNSDL
-790 EIMGDYID
+790 DWND
-798 DGRYYSGAGGM
+798 DGSYTAAG
-809 GAYDIEIEPIDWDSS
+809 
-824 KDVEAVVDYYYKLV
+824 
-838 ELKDALVDN
+838 LVDS
-847 NLMDTDDVYDIYD
+847 LLSADRTYAQFYD
-860 GVKSVIDDIGADVE
+860 GLVDTTNDGL
-874 AYVQAEYDAVVAAYE
+874 DAV
-889 RAYGIADTVEDFSA
+889 ED
-903 LRDHVNDELG
+903 
-913 EKFEFDGLSEQI
+913 
-925 DRFLIE
+925 
-931 DNAIYRN
+931 AI
-938 YLNNIKAT
+938 
-946 QEMINSIVD
+946 QSHGNSIK
-955 GMIPKDYEGLQEG
+955 G
-968 TAAHFHAIDQ
+968 
-978 YGIKVAELKEK
+978 K
-989 LSGLSDEDLTIA
+989 LEQLWNSESFSDTQ
-1001 YDLLSVPDSSIK
+1001 
-1013 SWDELITAMDEYK
+1013 
-1026 NGTSDIVSVSNKV
+1026 
-1039 RSALE
+1039 
-1044 TMWASEDFADTKKS
+1044 KS
-1058 IEQMANALDGITAD
+1058 IVEMANALDGITAD
-1072 NIDSLIEGSAELAAL
+1072 NIETLAESSEELAAL
-1087 LEEDGMNAQFLA
+1087 LDEDGMSAKFLA
-1099 NILQTEV
+1099 HVLQTEV
-1106 TSGNGFDLITED
+1106 TSGNGFELITDD
-1118 ALKLNSAL
+1118 ALTLNSAL
-1126 DGMKGRFDEVTEA
+1126 EGLKGRFDEVTDA

-1152 DDNFKNYAEA
+1152 DDNFKSYAEA
-1162 LEALNEEFVK
+1162 MEALNEQFVA
-1172 GYENSNQFW
+1172 GTTNSNAFW
-1181 AAAEYLFGTEQLNE
+1181 AAAEFLFGTEQLDA
-1195 WGWSQG
+1195 WGWSAG
-1201 LDEIYAAMERNVAI
+1201 LDEIYAAMERNVGI
-1215 FGDAESAGTGFLD
+1215 FGDAESAGQGFLD
-1228 RLYEISEAGQI
+1228 RLYEISEAGEI
-1239 TADDGSVIAQ
+1239 KADDGSVIAQ

-1256 TYDFQFDS
+1256 TYNLDFD
-1264 TNLDA
+1264 TADLDA
-1269 LAERLG
+1269 LADKLG

-1281 TACMQALSM
+1281 MACMQALSM
-1290 YGDFQF
+1290 YGDFNF
-1296 YDIETVMST
+1296 YDIEAVMDAVQ
-1305 IEEIGLA
+1305 EIGLSSEA
-1312 SDSINGTA
+1312 LNGTA
-1320 VNVGTLTDQLI
+1320 VNVGALTDQLI
-1331 ALGYNNKDIFDLMN
+1331 SLGYTNKDVHDLML
-1345 VLKEVDGVSLIDIN
+1345 VLQEVDGVSLLDVN
-1359 ANVDTLA
+1359 ANVDTLT

-1376 QDGVDINVNADGLS
+1376 QDGVNVTVNADGLA
-1390 DLMSQLNFTRE
+1390 DLMSQLNFTKE
-1401 DTQNLITKLS
+1401 DTQNLITKLG

-1418 TNAEGEVVSLND
+1418 TNAEGEVISLND

-1445 EIDGITSSAELAEQA
+1445 ELDGITDSAELAQREVQN
-1460 VEDLQYSINTLKGKT
+1460 LQVSINKLTGKT

-1517 QSGNRAYFVGTNG
+1517 QSGDRAYFVGTNG
-1530 AEIVHLNEGDK
+1530 PEITHLNEGDI

-1572 KPDTPTYTSVL
+1572 KPNTPTYTSVL
-1583 PDKPTTTTNSSTTDK
+1583 PEKTTTSTTTNSSTTDK

-1616 DRESVSDYIAWLD
+1616 DQESVSDYIAWLD
-1629 VAYQEAYKN
+1629 AAYQQAYKN
-1638 GEIELDD
+1638 GEIDLDA

-1662 DLQKTHENAITFDK
+1662 DLQKAHENAITFDK

-1739 EEIKNVSAD
+1739 DEIKNVSAD
-1748 AWQQV
+1748 AWQKV

-1784 TVDTLQSIYK
+1784 TVNTLQSIYK

-1834 SYIQQLRTALTNQDT
+1834 NYIQQLRTALTNQDT

-1952 CEIVDLQKKSLDL
+1952 REIVDLQKKSLDL

-2059 EEKLYQLAIQRINNE
+2059 EEKLYSLAIDRISNE
-2074 WDTLYQ
+2074 WDTLYS
-2080 DLINWNYQYGSSTES
+2080 DLCDWAYNYGNVTINTLTE
-2095 ELVSAWN
+2095 AWN

-2144 TSGGATMSRIKEI
+2144 TSGGATMSRVKEI

-2204 VWYLDKVGGAQLYTT
+2204 VWYLDKVGGAQLYAT
-2219 YPYSTYHTGGVVG
+2219 YPYSTYHTGGIVG
-2232 DQATAEQD
+2232 DNPTAEQD
-2240 ELFALLKKGEVVLNE
+2240 EMFALLKKREAVFTE
-2255 PQQQVL
+2255 PQQKTI
-2261 YRVLD
+2261 YRVLKED
-2266 SSETLASKLGI
+2266 ETVAGKLGI
-2277 GSLYGNMNGSIYAE
+2277 SGLYRNMNGSIYAE

-2313 QNINVQNQIPV
+2313 KYINIQNQVPV
-2324 QIMVSEK
+2324 QVMVTEK
-2331 LDKNDIKRLGRII
+2331 LDKSDIKRL
-2344 GEISSK
+2344 SK
-2350 EIYESYRR
+2350 EI
-2358 SGGPRPGNIH
+2358 GGIAAEGISEAFIKRGHTSFKENLLKP

>member
-1 MADNNNGA
+1 MADNSA

-15 ALKVKESLALM
+15 SLKMAETLALI
-26 QAQLDQIAKKL
+26 QSQLNQISKNLDLQITGKLNKTTTKAQLKSDLESMKSSQKINLTGKLDKSKTKAQLKSDIASLSRQPLQLQAKINTADLQKQIQKA
-37 NLKITEQLDT
+37 NIQLDT
-47 AKTRKQLSADL
+47 
-58 KSFNLNQAIKLAAKL
+58 
-73 DKTAAKK
+73 
-80 QFKADLAALDN
+80 
-91 KASVEV
+91 SVDG
-97 KAELNTEELKR
+97 NEELK
-108 QLKNNNIR
+108 
-116 IDANVDGAEALNDVG
+116 EVG
-131 NGLDTINK
+131 NSLDTINK

-148 TLLHEA
+148 MTLREA
-154 MNLLE
+154 FTYLQRAAKQMIETAANL
-159 QAARRV
+159 
-165 IQTAVDLDAQL
+165 DKQL
-176 TDLRMVTGD
+176 TDLRMATGEN
-185 SYEEAARLVSG
+185 YEEISRLVND
-196 YNELAK
+196 YTQLAK
-202 ELGATTTSVLDA
+202 SLGATSSQITEIADN
-214 ASEWLRQ
+214 WLRQ
-221 GKSIAETTE
+221 GKSISETNTLIADSWKLSAISELDAATSTEYLTSVMKAYKYAVDEVIGIVDKVSSVDLVSATNAGGLMEAMNRTATTANMAGVSIDKLLGYTAAMGEVTSRSMSSVGESLKTIFSRMSDIKANKLELIDEDGTTE
-230 LIEQS
+230 L
-235 MILSKV
+235 LSDVELTLKNV
-241 GAMDSETATKRLTS
+241 DIDLRETVNE
-255 TMMGYKLAVEEV
+255 Y
-267 AGVVDRLTAVD
+267 
-278 MAAAVSADGIAEALS
+278 
-293 HTASSAYLAGLELD
+293 
-307 KIIAYLTVVQE
+307 
-318 TTQKSASVVGE
+318 
-329 SFKSIFARMGK
+329 
-340 VTNGDAVD
+340 
-348 DMGEDISKV
+348 
-357 ESTLRSLGIELR
+357 
-369 KSETEFRNFDE
+369 
-380 VLDEVGTRW
+380 
-389 QEFDSVTQRQI
+389 
-400 ATAFGGVYQSENFL
+400 
-414 SLMNNYEKVAEY
+414 NNYEDVLDNLASKWNTLSEVQQNALTKAFAGTRQQDMFRILMENYDTALKYAETSM
-426 VNVAANS
+426 NS
-433 AGTAA
+433 AGTAT
-438 EKFKAYEESVAAH
+438 EKFNAYLESVQAH
-451 YNTLIAS
+451 YNSLVAS
-458 AEAFAQKSVPT
+458 AEALAKQTVPT
-469 EFINGLLD
+469 SLMNGLMD
-477 AGSAILDFMTYT
+477 AASAVLDFLTAT
-489 ELLKTALAGL
+489 NLLTIAL
-499 SSALAVKGVSAMGK
+499 SSLTAALSVKGLAVFGS
-513 KIKEVTQTVSKL
+513 KIKNIYQSVSKL

-555 NAQQLKLIISS
+555 NAQQLKLIVSS

-631 VALTTAVSVISTIT
+631 VALTSAISMISTYN
-645 NKMEE
+645 NKVKE
-650 ARQETQELAKA
+650 ARQETIEAGNAAVEEGQQLLDLVASYLELADAVDAGTASKEDMIAAQDDVINALDLEGESVDELIAKYGSLKNAIIAATAEKLETDISLAVKGATTAMEDAIDEIDGYFDSNSFYSAIGEEAGKAMAYLQELGFEGIDNTGSKGGG
-661 TIEEKNA
+661 TIFLPSVYNTDGGLEDVEFDDLVENYNYLKDAMNA
-668 ELERTAALKEAYA
+668 VRDKFGSENEVFDVLSDA
-681 VYKEYSKQTDLTVEE
+681 YKEYADVVEPAIEAIDNANELIVEYYKATERAINDPKTQE
-696 EESLKKAVDDITQS
+696 EFDAFRQSIIDKVSGDMDWNDDGTYTAAGLVDS
-710 LEDKAIALGHLKQG
+710 
-724 TEEYTQALEQ
+724 
-734 QIAEELK
+734 
-741 AQDIAAK
+741 
-748 EKRNAAEELLLSKS
+748 LLS
-762 YSSWDGSQITVTV
+762 
-775 SDSAKAET
+775 T
-783 DAYKLVQ
+783 DRAYAQ
-790 EIMGDYID
+790 FYD
-798 DGRYYSGAGGM
+798 D
-809 GAYDIEIEPIDWDSS
+809 
-824 KDVEAVVDYYYKLV
+824 
-838 ELKDALVDN
+838 LVDTTN
-847 NLMDTDDVYDIYD
+847 D
-860 GVKSVIDDIGADVE
+860 GL
-874 AYVQAEYDAVVAAYE
+874 DAV
-889 RAYGIADTVEDFSA
+889 ED
-903 LRDHVNDELG
+903 
-913 EKFEFDGLSEQI
+913 
-925 DRFLIE
+925 
-931 DNAIYRN
+931 AI
-938 YLNNIKAT
+938 
-946 QEMINSIVD
+946 QSHGDSV
-955 GMIPKDYEGLQEG
+955 
-968 TAAHFHAIDQ
+968 
-978 YGIKVAELKEK
+978 KEK
-989 LSGLSDEDLTIA
+989 LE
-1001 YDLLSVPDSSIK
+1001 
-1013 SWDELITAMDEYK
+1013 
-1026 NGTSDIVSVSNKV
+1026 
-1039 RSALE
+1039 ALWNAE
-1044 TMWASEDFADTKKS
+1044 SFSDTKKS
-1058 IEQMANALDGITAD
+1058 IEEMASALDGITAD

-1106 TSGNGFDLITED
+1106 TSGNGFDLITDD

-1126 DGMKGRFDEVTEA
+1126 EGMKGRFDEVTEA

-1264 TNLDA
+1264 GDLDA

-1290 YGDFQF
+1290 YKDFNF
-1296 YDIETVMST
+1296 YDIGTVMST

-1366 QSLSDLGLAA
+1366 QSLSNLGLAA

-1401 DTQNLITKLS
+1401 DTQNLITKLG

-1418 TNAEGEVVSLND
+1418 TNAEGEVISLND

-1583 PDKPTTTTNSSTTDK
+1583 PDKPTTSTTTNSSTTDK

-1616 DRESVSDYIAWLD
+1616 DQESVSDYIAWLD
-1629 VAYQEAYKN
+1629 AAYQEAYKN
-1638 GEIELDD
+1638 GEIDLDA

-1662 DLQKTHENAITFDK
+1662 DLQKAHENAITFDK

-1834 SYIQQLRTALTNQDT
+1834 NYIQQLRTALTNQDT

-1922 LDDILQYVKD
+1922 LDDLLQYVKD

-1952 CEIVDLQKKSLDL
+1952 REIVDLQKKSLDL
-1965 EREKDNYTKSVTE
+1965 EREKDNYTKSVAE
-1978 KTKAIAE
+1978 KTKAIAQ
-1985 LQARIARLDLDD
+1985 LQARIALLDLDD

-2144 TSGGATMSRIKEI
+2144 TSGGATMSRVKEI
-2157 VAQMKANSIQH
+2157 VAQMKANSKQH

-2196 TVVRGNDG
+2196 TVVRGSDG
-2204 VWYLDKVGGAQLYTT
+2204 VWYLDKVGGAQLYAT

-2306 GSVTGTQ
+2306 GSVTGAQ
-2313 QNINVQNQIPV
+2313 QNFNVETHMPV

-2331 LDKNDIKRLGRII
+2331 LDKKDLQRLSREISNIAAGGIADAFIKRGLGTLR
-2344 GEISSK
+2344 GSMLK
-2350 EIYESYRR
+2350 
-2358 SGGPRPGNIH
+2358 P

>member
-1 MADNNNGA
+1 MPDNNNGA

-15 ALKVKESLALM
+15 ALKVKESLALI
-26 QAQLDQIAKKL
+26 QAQLNQIADKLKL
-37 NLKITEQLDT
+37 NITGRLDT
-47 AKTRKQLSADL
+47 SKTRKQLSADL
-58 KSFNLNQAIKLAAKL
+58 KSFNLNQAVKLSAKL

-80 QFKADLAALDN
+80 QFKSDLAALDN
-91 KASVEV
+91 KTKVEV
-97 KAELNTEELKR
+97 KAELNTDELKK

-116 IDANVDGAEALNDVG
+116 IDANVDGAEALNNVG

-196 YNELAK
+196 YNELAR
-202 ELGATTTSVLDA
+202 ELGATTTQVLDA

-221 GKSIAETTE
+221 GKTIAETTE

-267 AGVVDRLTAVD
+267 AAVVDKLTAVD

-329 SFKSIFARMGK
+329 SFKSIFARLTK

-348 DMGEDISKV
+348 DMGQDISNV

-369 KSETEFRNFDE
+369 KSETEFRNIDE
-380 VLDEVGTRW
+380 VIDEVG
-389 QEFDSVTQRQI
+389 QKFNSLDSVVQRQI
-400 ATAFGGVYQSENFL
+400 VTAMGGVYQSENL
-414 SLMNNYEKVAEY
+414 LALLTNYDKVAQY
-426 VNVAANS
+426 VDVAANS

-469 EFINGLLD
+469 EFINGLMD
-477 AGSAILDFMTYT
+477 AGSAILDFLTYT
-489 ELLKTALAGL
+489 ELLKTALAALG
-499 SSALAVKGVSAMGK
+499 SALAVKGISAMGK
-513 KIKEVTQTVSKL
+513 KIKDVTQTVSKL

-555 NAQQLKLIISS
+555 NAQQLKLIVSS
-566 KNLTNEQRMQILMAS
+566 KNLTNQQRMQILMAS
-581 GLTKEQAAQTLAT
+581 GLTEQEAAQTLAT

-631 VALTTAVSVISTIT
+631 VALTTAVSVISTVN
-645 NKMEE
+645 NKIEE
-650 ARQETQELAKA
+650 TRQK
-661 TIEEKNA
+661 TIEAGNA
-668 ELERTAALKEAYA
+668 
-681 VYKEYSKQTDLTVEE
+681 
-696 EESLKKAVDDITQS
+696 
-710 LEDKAIALGHLKQG
+710 
-724 TEEYTQALEQ
+724 
-734 QIAEELK
+734 
-741 AQDIAAK
+741 
-748 EKRNAAEELLLSKS
+748 AAEEGQELLDLVSSYFELADAVDAGTASKEDMIAAQDDVINALGLEGQSVDELIEKYGSLRNAILQTTAEKLQTDISLAVSGANAAKKDAVSDLETWLGTSISGGSADIYQYLKDQGFSGISVGTESGTLSLPNAD
-762 YSSWDGSQITVTV
+762 YWDAFSNPTFEQLKENRDYLEAAMNAVREEFG
-775 SDSAKAET
+775 SDSALFDQLSEAYTRYSDAIDPAIEAIDNSNKLIAEYWKIAESAINNPKT
-783 DAYKLVQ
+783 Q
-790 EIMGDYID
+790 EEFDTFRQSIID
-798 DGRYYSGAGGM
+798 KVNSDNDWNADGTYTAAG
-809 GAYDIEIEPIDWDSS
+809 
-824 KDVEAVVDYYYKLV
+824 
-838 ELKDALVDN
+838 LVDS
-847 NLMDTDDVYDIYD
+847 LLSTDRAYAQFYDDLVDTTND
-860 GVKSVIDDIGADVE
+860 GL
-874 AYVQAEYDAVVAAYE
+874 DAV
-889 RAYGIADTVEDFSA
+889 EDAIQSHGDSVKGKLEALWNAESFS
-903 LRDHVNDELG
+903 
-913 EKFEFDGLSEQI
+913 
-925 DRFLIE
+925 
-931 DNAIYRN
+931 
-938 YLNNIKAT
+938 
-946 QEMINSIVD
+946 
-955 GMIPKDYEGLQEG
+955 
-968 TAAHFHAIDQ
+968 
-978 YGIKVAELKEK
+978 
-989 LSGLSDEDLTIA
+989 
-1001 YDLLSVPDSSIK
+1001 
-1013 SWDELITAMDEYK
+1013 
-1026 NGTSDIVSVSNKV
+1026 
-1039 RSALE
+1039 
-1044 TMWASEDFADTKKS
+1044 DTKKS
-1058 IEQMANALDGITAD
+1058 IEEMASSLDGITAD
-1072 NIDSLIEGSAELAAL
+1072 NIDSLIEGSAELEAL
-1087 LEEDGMNAQFLA
+1087 LEEDGMSAKFLA
-1099 NILQTEV
+1099 HVLQTEV

-1249 IEKLSDG
+1249 IEKLADG
-1256 TYDFQFDS
+1256 TYNFQFDS
-1264 TNLDA
+1264 GDLDA

-1290 YGDFQF
+1290 YKDFNF
-1296 YDIETVMST
+1296 YDIGTVMST

-1418 TNAEGEVVSLND
+1418 TNAEGEVISLND

-1475 VTVTLDVQRKSGIL
+1475 VTVTLDVQRKSSIL

-1583 PDKPTTTTNSSTTDK
+1583 PEKTTTTTSNSTTDK

-1616 DRESVSDYIAWLD
+1616 DQESVSDYIAWLD
-1629 VAYQEAYKN
+1629 AAYQQAYKN
-1638 GEIELDD
+1638 GEIDLDA

-1662 DLQKTHENAITFDK
+1662 DLQKSHENAITFDK

-1753 VDNANDALDG
+1753 VDNANDALDS

-1834 SYIQQLRTALTNQDT
+1834 NYIQQLRTALTNQDT

-1900 AVTSIGRIDNSAKE
+1900 AVTSIGRVDNAAKE
-1914 ALQNTSDA
+1914 ALEATSTA
-1922 LDDILQYVKD
+1922 LDDILEYVKD

-1952 CEIVDLQKKSLDL
+1952 REIVDLQKKSLDL
-1965 EREKDNYTKSVTE
+1965 QREKDNYTKSVAE

-1985 LQARIARLDLDD
+1985 LQARIMQLDLDD
-1997 SREAQAEK
+1997 SREAKAEK
-2005 AKLNEELAELNNDL
+2005 SKLMEELADLNNDL
-2019 AETQADY
+2019 AETQADH

-2041 YEDEKRKE
+2041 YEKEKNKE

-2144 TSGGATMSRIKEI
+2144 TSGGATMSRVKEI

-2204 VWYLDKVGGAQLYTT
+2204 VWYLDKVGGAQLYAT

-2277 GSLYGNMNGSIYAE
+2277 SSLYGNMNGSIYAE

-2306 GSVTGTQ
+2306 NIAGSNNVSHNVGS
-2313 QNINVQNQIPV
+2313 INVSVPV
-2324 QIMVSEK
+2324 QVSEK
-2331 LDKNDIKRLGRII
+2331 LDKGDIQRLSR
-2344 GEISSK
+2344 EI
-2350 EIYESYRR
+2350 
-2358 SGGPRPGNIH
+2358 GNIAGEEIAASFIRAGKGTLKGSRLRP

>member
-1 MADNNNGA
+1 MFR
-9 DGQILL
+9 ILMENYDT
-15 ALKVKESLALM
+15 ALK
-26 QAQLDQIAKKL
+26 
-37 NLKITEQLDT
+37 
-47 AKTRKQLSADL
+47 
-58 KSFNLNQAIKLAAKL
+58 
-73 DKTAAKK
+73 
-80 QFKADLAALDN
+80 
-91 KASVEV
+91 
-97 KAELNTEELKR
+97 
-108 QLKNNNIR
+108 
-116 IDANVDGAEALNDVG
+116 
-131 NGLDTINK
+131 
-139 KSAATVASI
+139 
-148 TLLHEA
+148 
-154 MNLLE
+154 
-159 QAARRV
+159 
-165 IQTAVDLDAQL
+165 
-176 TDLRMVTGD
+176 
-185 SYEEAARLVSG
+185 Y
-196 YNELAK
+196 
-202 ELGATTTSVLDA
+202 
-214 ASEWLRQ
+214 
-221 GKSIAETTE
+221 AET
-230 LIEQS
+230 S
-235 MILSKV
+235 M
-241 GAMDSETATKRLTS
+241 
-255 TMMGYKLAVEEV
+255 
-267 AGVVDRLTAVD
+267 
-278 MAAAVSADGIAEALS
+278 
-293 HTASSAYLAGLELD
+293 
-307 KIIAYLTVVQE
+307 
-318 TTQKSASVVGE
+318 
-329 SFKSIFARMGK
+329 
-340 VTNGDAVD
+340 
-348 DMGEDISKV
+348 
-357 ESTLRSLGIELR
+357 
-369 KSETEFRNFDE
+369 
-380 VLDEVGTRW
+380 
-389 QEFDSVTQRQI
+389 
-400 ATAFGGVYQSENFL
+400 
-414 SLMNNYEKVAEY
+414 
-426 VNVAANS
+426 NS
-433 AGTAA
+433 AGTAT
-438 EKFKAYEESVAAH
+438 EKFNAYLESVQAH
-451 YNTLIAS
+451 YNSLVAS
-458 AEAFAQKSVPT
+458 AEALAKQTVPT
-469 EFINGLLD
+469 SLMNGLMD
-477 AGSAILDFMTYT
+477 AASAVLDFLTAT
-489 ELLKTALAGL
+489 NLLTIAL
-499 SSALAVKGVSAMGK
+499 SSLTAALSVKGLAVFGS
-513 KIKEVTQTVSKL
+513 KIKNIYQSVSKL

-555 NAQQLKLIISS
+555 NAQQLKLIVSS

-631 VALTTAVSVISTIT
+631 VALTTAVSVISTFN
-645 NKMEE
+645 NKIKE
-650 ARQETQELAKA
+650 ARQETIEAGNAAVEEGQQLLDLVASYLELADAVDAGTASKEDMIAAQDDVIKA
-661 TIEEKNA
+661 LGLEGQSVDELIAKYGSLRNA
-668 ELERTAALKEAYA
+668 ILETTAEQLKTDISLAISGANTAKKDAVSELETYLGTSISGGSADIYQYLEDQGFSGISVGTESGTLSLPNADYWDAFSNPTFEQLKENRDYLEAAMNA
-681 VYKEYSKQTDLTVEE
+681 VREE
-696 EESLKKAVDDITQS
+696 F
-710 LEDKAIALGHLKQG
+710 G
-724 TEEYTQALEQ
+724 
-734 QIAEELK
+734 
-741 AQDIAAK
+741 
-748 EKRNAAEELLLSKS
+748 
-762 YSSWDGSQITVTV
+762 
-775 SDSAKAET
+775 SDSALFEQ
-783 DAYKLVQ
+783 L
-790 EIMGDYID
+790 
-798 DGRYYSGAGGM
+798 S
-809 GAYDIEIEPIDWDSS
+809 
-824 KDVEAVVDYYYKLV
+824 
-838 ELKDALVDN
+838 
-847 NLMDTDDVYDIYD
+847 
-860 GVKSVIDDIGADVE
+860 E
-874 AYVQAEYDAVVAAYE
+874 AYTRYSDAIDPAIEAIDNSNKLIAEYWK
-889 RAYGIADTVEDFSA
+889 IAESA
-903 LRDHVNDELG
+903 INDPKTQE
-913 EKFEFDGLSEQI
+913 EFDAFRQGII
-925 DRFLIE
+925 D
-931 DNAIYRN
+931 
-938 YLNNIKAT
+938 
-946 QEMINSIVD
+946 
-955 GMIPKDYEGLQEG
+955 
-968 TAAHFHAIDQ
+968 
-978 YGIKVAELKEK
+978 K
-989 LSGLSDEDLTIA
+989 LSGDNDWNDDGTYTAAGLVDS
-1001 YDLLSVPDSSIK
+1001 LLSTDRAYAQFYDDLVDTTNDGLDSVEDAIQSHGDSVK
-1013 SWDELITAMDEYK
+1013 GKLEALWNAESF
-1026 NGTSDIVSVSNKV
+1026 SD
-1039 RSALE
+1039 
-1044 TMWASEDFADTKKS
+1044 TQKS
-1058 IEQMANALDGITAD
+1058 IVEMANALDGITAD
-1072 NIDSLIEGSAELAAL
+1072 NIETLAESSEELAAL
-1087 LEEDGMNAQFLA
+1087 LDEDGMSAKFLA
-1099 NILQTEV
+1099 HVLQTEV
-1106 TSGNGFDLITED
+1106 TSGNGFELITDD
-1118 ALKLNSAL
+1118 ALTLNSAL
-1126 DGMKGRFDEVTEA
+1126 EGMKGRFDEVTEA

-1366 QSLSDLGLAA
+1366 QSFSDLGLAA

-1418 TNAEGEVVSLND
+1418 TNAEGEVISLND

-1530 AEIVHLNEGDK
+1530 PEITHLNEGDI

-1572 KPDTPTYTSVL
+1572 KSNKTYESVL
-1583 PDKPTTTTNSSTTDK
+1583 PSTSTGKSTSSSSSSSSTSK

-1610 QHLLKM
+1610 QHLLNM
-1616 DRESVSDYIAWLD
+1616 DQESVADYIAWLD
-1629 VAYQEAYKN
+1629 AAYQEAYKN

-1651 EVFDKIKESLD
+1651 EVFDKVKSMLD
-1662 DLQKTHENAITFDK
+1662 DVREEHENAITLTQNW
-1676 IKLDNAIEAGDYG
+1676 LDNAIADGDRGKITQYTSE
-1689 DIVKYTD
+1689 IVA
-1696 DIVEHYKAMQNEVH
+1696 HYKAMQEELH
-1710 LQAEYYRSIGY
+1710 KEAEYYRSLGY
-1721 AETSDE
+1721 SDTSDE
-1727 ITKLKSLWWDYY
+1727 VSKLSDLWWDYY
-1739 EEIKNVSAD
+1739 DKIKTVSAD

-1753 VDNANDALDG
+1753 VDNANDALDS
-1763 VTGLYDTLKGAAQEY
+1763 VTDLYDTLKDAAQEY
-1778 AENGYI
+1778 AENGSI
-1784 TVDTLQSIYK
+1784 SVKTLQSIYK
-1794 LGVQNLAYLQ
+1794 LGVQNLAYLE
-1804 DENGQLVINEANIQ
+1804 DENGQLVINEENIQ

-1834 SYIQQLRTALTNQDT
+1834 NYIQQLRTALTNEDT
-1849 AALQNL
+1849 AALNNL

-1870 YAQLQLLGLE
+1870 YAQLQLLGLDE
-1880 DSQYNA
+1880 SQYNA

-1900 AVTSIGRIDNSAKE
+1900 AVTSIGRVDNAAKE
-1914 ALQNTSDA
+1914 ALESTSQA
-1922 LDDILQYVKD
+1922 LDDILEYVKD

-1938 ENQVEA
+1938 ENQVEI
-1944 LEDQIDRY
+1944 LEEQVEQYRNI
-1952 CEIVDLQKKSLDL
+1952 IDLQKKSLDL

-1978 KTKAIAE
+1978 KTKAIAQ
-1985 LQARIARLDLDD
+1985 LQARIAQLDLDD

-2005 AKLNEELAELNNDL
+2005 SKLMEELADLNNDL
-2019 AETQADY
+2019 AETQADH

-2041 YEDEKRKE
+2041 YEKEKNKE
-2049 IEILEDTISS
+2049 IEVLKNTISS
-2059 EEKLYQLAIQRINNE
+2059 EEKLYSTAISRINNE
-2074 WDTLYQ
+2074 WDTLYS
-2080 DLINWNYQYGSSTES
+2080 DLCDWAYNYGNVTINTLTE
-2095 ELVSAWN
+2095 AWN

-2107 VQQYGSYLNAVATTQ
+2107 VQQYGSYLNAVAATQ

-2127 IDNASSS
+2127 IDSSS
-2134 NVIGTMGDYD
+2134 STAIGSMGDYD
-2144 TSGGATMSRIKEI
+2144 TSGGATMSRVKEI
-2157 VAQMKANSIQH
+2157 VAQMKANSAQH
-2168 GSEDDAGK
+2168 GSEDAAGK

-2186 GEELQGLIGR
+2186 GEELQSLIGR
-2196 TVVRGNDG
+2196 TVVRGDDG

-2261 YRVLD
+2261 YRILD

-2291 TQSQNAVKRDAQQAQ
+2291 AQSQNAVKRDAQQAQ

-2313 QNINVQNQIPV
+2313 QSFNIENHVPV
-2324 QIMVSEK
+2324 HVMVTEK
-2331 LDKNDIKRLGRII
+2331 IDKSDIKRLSREI
-2344 GEISSK
+2344 GDVASQ
-2350 EIYESYRR
+2350 EIYESFVR
-2358 SGGPRPGNIH
+2358 GGTTTLKGRMLRPK

>member
-1 MADNNNGA
+1 MADNNNGT

-15 ALKVKESLALM
+15 ALKVKESLALI

-37 NLKITEQLDT
+37 NLKITGQLDT
-47 AKTRKQLSADL
+47 SKTRKQLSADL
-58 KSFNLNQAIKLAAKL
+58 KSFNLNQAVKLSAKL

-80 QFKADLAALDN
+80 QFKSDLAALDN
-91 KASVEV
+91 KTKVEV
-97 KAELNTEELKR
+97 KAELNTDELKK

-116 IDANVDGAEALNDVG
+116 IDANVDGAEALNNVG

-267 AGVVDRLTAVD
+267 AAVVDKLTAVD

-329 SFKSIFARMGK
+329 SFKSIFARLTK

-348 DMGEDISKV
+348 DMGQDISHV

-369 KSETEFRNFDE
+369 KSETEFRNIDE
-380 VLDEVGTRW
+380 VIDEVG
-389 QEFDSVTQRQI
+389 QKFNSLDSVVQRQI
-400 ATAFGGVYQSENFL
+400 VTVMGGVYQSENL
-414 SLMNNYEKVAEY
+414 LALLTNYDKVAEY

-477 AGSAILDFMTYT
+477 AGSAILDFLTYT

-513 KIKEVTQTVSKL
+513 KIKDVTQTVSKL

-555 NAQQLKLIISS
+555 NAQQLKLIVSS

-631 VALTTAVSVISTIT
+631 VALTSAISMISTYN
-645 NKMEE
+645 NKVKE
-650 ARQETQELAKA
+650 ARQET
-661 TIEEKNA
+661 IEAGNA
-668 ELERTAALKEAYA
+668 
-681 VYKEYSKQTDLTVEE
+681 
-696 EESLKKAVDDITQS
+696 
-710 LEDKAIALGHLKQG
+710 
-724 TEEYTQALEQ
+724 
-734 QIAEELK
+734 
-741 AQDIAAK
+741 
-748 EKRNAAEELLLSKS
+748 AAEEGQALLDLVASYLELADAVDAGTASKEDMIAAQDDVINALGLEGKS
-762 YSSWDGSQITVTV
+762 VDELIAKYDNLKNAIIAATQEKLETDISLAVSGANAATKDAVSELETWLGTSISSGTDADIFQYLKDQGFSGIGVGTKGGTISLPNLDIWDAFSNPTFEELVENREYLEAAMNAVREEFG
-775 SDSAKAET
+775 SDSAVFEQLSEAYTRYSDAIDPAIEAIDNSNTLIAEYWKMAESAINDPT
-783 DAYKLVQ
+783 TQEEFDAFRQSIIDKLSS
-790 EIMGDYID
+790 DNDWND
-798 DGRYYSGAGGM
+798 DGTYTAAG
-809 GAYDIEIEPIDWDSS
+809 
-824 KDVEAVVDYYYKLV
+824 
-838 ELKDALVDN
+838 LVDS
-847 NLMDTDDVYDIYD
+847 LLSTDRAYAQFYDDLVDTTND
-860 GVKSVIDDIGADVE
+860 GL
-874 AYVQAEYDAVVAAYE
+874 DAV
-889 RAYGIADTVEDFSA
+889 EDAIQSHGDSVKGKLEALWNAESFS
-903 LRDHVNDELG
+903 
-913 EKFEFDGLSEQI
+913 
-925 DRFLIE
+925 
-931 DNAIYRN
+931 
-938 YLNNIKAT
+938 
-946 QEMINSIVD
+946 
-955 GMIPKDYEGLQEG
+955 
-968 TAAHFHAIDQ
+968 
-978 YGIKVAELKEK
+978 
-989 LSGLSDEDLTIA
+989 
-1001 YDLLSVPDSSIK
+1001 
-1013 SWDELITAMDEYK
+1013 
-1026 NGTSDIVSVSNKV
+1026 
-1039 RSALE
+1039 
-1044 TMWASEDFADTKKS
+1044 DTKKS
-1058 IEQMANALDGITAD
+1058 IEEMASTLDGITAD

-1126 DGMKGRFDEVTEA
+1126 EGMKGRFDEVTDA

-1152 DDNFKNYAEA
+1152 DDNFRNYAEA

-1376 QDGVDINVNADGLS
+1376 QDGVDINVNADGLA

-1401 DTQNLITKLS
+1401 DTEGLITKLG

-1418 TNAEGEVVSLND
+1418 TNAEGEVISLND

-1475 VTVTLDVQRKSGIL
+1475 VTVTLDVQRKSSIL

-1616 DRESVSDYIAWLD
+1616 DQESVSDYIAWLD
-1629 VAYQEAYKN
+1629 GAYQEAYKN

-1662 DLQKTHENAITFDK
+1662 DLQKAHENAITFDK

-1753 VDNANDALDG
+1753 VDNANDALDS

-1834 SYIQQLRTALTNQDT
+1834 NYIQQLRTALTNQDT

-1952 CEIVDLQKKSLDL
+1952 REIVDLQKKSLDL

-1985 LQARIARLDLDD
+1985 LQAKIARLDLDD

-2026 AYEVNSDALDAMADA
+2026 AYEVNSDALDAIADA

-2127 IDNASSS
+2127 IDNASNS
-2134 NVIGTMGDYD
+2134 NVIGTTGSYD
-2144 TSGGATMSRIKEI
+2144 TSGGETMSRIKEI
-2157 VAQMKANSIQH
+2157 VAQMKANSKQH
-2168 GSEDDAGK
+2168 GNEDDAGK

-2196 TVVRGNDG
+2196 TVVRGSDG
-2204 VWYLDKVGGAQLYTT
+2204 VWYLDKVGGAQLYAT

-2232 DQATAEQD
+2232 DQATTEQD

-2313 QNINVQNQIPV
+2313 QNFNVETHMPV

-2331 LDKNDIKRLGRII
+2331 LDKKDLQRLSREISNIAAGGIAEAFIKRGKGTLRD
-2344 GEISSK
+2344 SLLK
-2350 EIYESYRR
+2350 
-2358 SGGPRPGNIH
+2358 P

>member
-15 ALKVKESLALM
+15 SLKMAETLALI
-26 QAQLDQIAKKL
+26 QSQLNQISKNLDLQITGKLNKSTTKAQLKSDLASMKVSQKVNLTGKLDKSQTKAQLKSDIGTLSKQPVQLQAKINIADVQKQIQKA
-37 NLKITEQLDT
+37 NIQLDT
-47 AKTRKQLSADL
+47 NVDG
-58 KSFNLNQAIKLAAKL
+58 N
-73 DKTAAKK
+73 
-80 QFKADLAALDN
+80 
-91 KASVEV
+91 
-97 KAELNTEELKR
+97 EELK
-108 QLKNNNIR
+108 
-116 IDANVDGAEALNDVG
+116 EVG
-131 NGLDTINK
+131 YSLDSINK

-148 TLLHEA
+148 MTLREA
-154 MNLLE
+154 FTYL
-159 QAARRV
+159 QRAAKQM
-165 IQTAVDLDAQL
+165 IETAASLDKQL
-176 TDLRMVTGD
+176 TDLRMATGE
-185 SYEEAARLVSG
+185 SYEETYRLVND
-196 YNELAK
+196 YTQLAK
-202 ELGATTTSVLDA
+202 SLGATSSQIIEA
-214 ASEWLRQ
+214 ADDWLRQ
-221 GKSIAETTE
+221 GKTIAETNTLISDSWKLSAVSELDAATSTE
-230 LIEQS
+230 YLTSVMKAYKIAVDDV
-235 MILSKV
+235 IGIVDKV
-241 GAMDSETATKRLTS
+241 TSVDLVSATNAGGLMEAMNRTATTAN
-255 TMMGYKLAVEEV
+255 M
-267 AGVVDRLTAVD
+267 AGVSIDKLLGYV
-278 MAAAVSADGIAEALS
+278 AAMGEVTGRSM
-293 HTASSAYLAGLELD
+293 SS
-307 KIIAYLTVVQE
+307 
-318 TTQKSASVVGE
+318 VGE
-329 SFKSIFARMGK
+329 SLKTIFSRMSDIK
-340 VTNGDAVD
+340 ANKLELID
-348 DMGEDISKV
+348 EDGTTELLSDV
-357 ESTLRSLGIELR
+357 ELTLKNVGIDLR
-369 KSETEFRNFDE
+369 ETVNEYNDYE
-380 VLDEVGTRW
+380 DVLDALASKWNTLSEIQQNALTKAFAGTR
-389 QEFDSVTQRQI
+389 QQDMFRILMENYD
-400 ATAFGGVYQSENFL
+400 TASKY
-414 SLMNNYEKVAEY
+414 AET
-426 VNVAANS
+426 AMNS
-433 AGTAA
+433 AGAA
-438 EKFKAYEESVAAH
+438 TEKFNAYLESVQAH
-451 YNTLIAS
+451 YNSLVAS
-458 AEAFAQKSVPT
+458 AEALAKQTVPASLM
-469 EFINGLLD
+469 NGIMD
-477 AGSAILDFMTYT
+477 AASAVLDFLTAT
-489 ELLKTALAGL
+489 NLLTIAL
-499 SSALAVKGVSAMGK
+499 SSLTAALSVKGLAVFGS
-513 KIKEVTQTVSKL
+513 KIKSIYQSVTNL
-525 STAFNLLDKAAKV
+525 SAAFNILSKSANV

-545 NSLLAATKGL
+545 QKLLTLTKGL
-555 NAQQLKLIISS
+555 NAQQLKLIVSS
-566 KNLTNEQRMQILMAS
+566 KNLTNQQRMQILMAS
-581 GLTKEQAAQTLAT
+581 GLTEQEAAQTLVT

-631 VALTTAVSVISTIT
+631 VALTTAVSVISTFN
-645 NKMEE
+645 NKIKE
-650 ARQETQELAKA
+650 ARQET
-661 TIEEKNA
+661 IEAGNA
-668 ELERTAALKEAYA
+668 
-681 VYKEYSKQTDLTVEE
+681 
-696 EESLKKAVDDITQS
+696 
-710 LEDKAIALGHLKQG
+710 
-724 TEEYTQALEQ
+724 
-734 QIAEELK
+734 
-741 AQDIAAK
+741 
-748 EKRNAAEELLLSKS
+748 AAEEGQELLDLVSSYFELADAVDAGTASKEDMIAAQDDVIKALGLEGQSVDELIAKYGSLRNAILETTAEQLKTDISLAISGANTAKKDAVSELETYLGTSISGGSADIYQYLKDQGFSGISVGTESGTLSLPNAD
-762 YSSWDGSQITVTV
+762 YWDAFSNPTFEQLKENRDYLEAAMNAVREEFG
-775 SDSAKAET
+775 SDSALFEQLSEAYTRYSDAIDPAIEAIDNSNKLIAEYWKIAESAINNPKT
-783 DAYKLVQ
+783 QEEFDAFRQSIIDKVS
-790 EIMGDYID
+790 GDMDWND
-798 DGRYYSGAGGM
+798 DGTYTAAG
-809 GAYDIEIEPIDWDSS
+809 
-824 KDVEAVVDYYYKLV
+824 
-838 ELKDALVDN
+838 LVDS
-847 NLMDTDDVYDIYD
+847 LLSTDRAYAQFYDDLVDTTND
-860 GVKSVIDDIGADVE
+860 GL
-874 AYVQAEYDAVVAAYE
+874 DAVEDAIQSHGDSVKGKLEALWNAE
-889 RAYGIADTVEDFSA
+889 SFSDT
-903 LRDHVNDELG
+903 R
-913 EKFEFDGLSEQI
+913 
-925 DRFLIE
+925 
-931 DNAIYRN
+931 
-938 YLNNIKAT
+938 
-946 QEMINSIVD
+946 
-955 GMIPKDYEGLQEG
+955 
-968 TAAHFHAIDQ
+968 
-978 YGIKVAELKEK
+978 
-989 LSGLSDEDLTIA
+989 
-1001 YDLLSVPDSSIK
+1001 
-1013 SWDELITAMDEYK
+1013 
-1026 NGTSDIVSVSNKV
+1026 
-1039 RSALE
+1039 
-1044 TMWASEDFADTKKS
+1044 KS
-1058 IEQMANALDGITAD
+1058 IEEMASALDGITAD

-1249 IEKLSDG
+1249 IEKLADG
-1256 TYDFQFDS
+1256 TYNFQFDS
-1264 TNLDA
+1264 GDLDA

-1290 YGDFQF
+1290 YKDFNF
-1296 YDIETVMST
+1296 YDIGTVMST

-1418 TNAEGEVVSLND
+1418 TNAEGEVISLND

-1616 DRESVSDYIAWLD
+1616 DQESVSDYIAWLD
-1629 VAYQEAYKN
+1629 AAYQEAYKN

-1662 DLQKTHENAITFDK
+1662 DLQKAHENAITFDK

-1784 TVDTLQSIYK
+1784 TVDTLQSIYN

-1834 SYIQQLRTALTNQDT
+1834 NYIQQLRTALTNQDT

-1914 ALQNTSDA
+1914 ALESTSQA
-1922 LDDILQYVKD
+1922 LDDILEYVKD

-1944 LEDQIDRY
+1944 LKEQVEQYRN
-1952 CEIVDLQKKSLDL
+1952 IVDLQKKALDL
-1965 EREKDNYTKSVTE
+1965 EREKDNYTKSVAE
-1978 KTKAIAE
+1978 KTKEIAQ
-1985 LQARIARLDLDD
+1985 LQARIAQLDLDD

-2005 AKLNEELAELNNDL
+2005 SKLMEELADLNNDL
-2019 AETQADY
+2019 AETQADH

-2049 IEILEDTISS
+2049 IEVLENTISS
-2059 EEKLYQLAIQRINNE
+2059 EEKLYSAAISRINNE
-2074 WDTLYQ
+2074 WDTLYS
-2080 DLINWNYQYGSSTES
+2080 DLCDWAYNYGNVTINTLTE
-2095 ELVSAWN
+2095 AWN

-2107 VQQYGSYLNAVATTQ
+2107 VQQYGSYLNAVAATQ

-2127 IDNASSS
+2127 IDSSS
-2134 NVIGTMGDYD
+2134 STVIGSMGDYD
-2144 TSGGATMSRIKEI
+2144 TSGGATMSRVKEI
-2157 VAQMKANSIQH
+2157 VAQMKANSAQH
-2168 GSEDDAGK
+2168 GSEDAAGK

-2186 GEELQGLIGR
+2186 GEELQSLIGR
-2196 TVVRGNDG
+2196 TVVRGDDG
-2204 VWYLDKVGGAQLYTT
+2204 VWYLDKVGGAQLYAT
-2219 YPYSTYHTGGVVG
+2219 YPYSTYHTGGIVG
-2232 DQATAEQD
+2232 DEPTAKQD
-2240 ELFALLKKGEVVLNE
+2240 EMFALLKKREAVFTE
-2255 PQQQVL
+2255 PQQETI
-2261 YRVLD
+2261 YRVLKED
-2266 SSETLASKLGI
+2266 ETVAGKLGI
-2277 GSLYGNMNGSIYAE
+2277 SGLYNNMNGSIYAE
-2291 TQSQNAVKRDAQQAQ
+2291 MQSQNAIKRDAQQAQ
-2306 GSVTGTQ
+2306 STVTGAQ
-2313 QNINVQNQIPV
+2313 QNFNIENHVPV
-2324 QIMVSEK
+2324 QVMVTEK
-2331 LDKNDIKRLGRII
+2331 LDKKDLKRLSREI
-2344 GEISSK
+2344 GDIASQ
-2350 EIYESYRR
+2350 EIYESFVR
-2358 SGGPRPGNIH
+2358 GGTTTMKGRMLRPK

>member
-15 ALKVKESLALM
+15 ALKVKESLALI
-26 QAQLDQIAKKL
+26 QAQLNQIADKLKL
-37 NLKITEQLDT
+37 NITGRLNT
-47 AKTRKQLSADL
+47 TKTRKQLSADL

-165 IQTAVDLDAQL
+165 VNTAVDLDAQL

-185 SYEEAARLVSG
+185 SYEEASRLVSE
-196 YNELAK
+196 YNALAK
-202 ELGATTTSVLDA
+202 ELGSTTSQVLDA

-221 GKSIAETTE
+221 GKSISETTE

-241 GAMDSETATKRLTS
+241 GAMEADTATQRLTS
-255 TMMGYKLAVEEV
+255 TMMGYKLSVDEV

-369 KSETEFRNFDE
+369 KSESEFRDYDE
-380 VLDEVGTRW
+380 VLDEVGQKWSTY
-389 QEFDSVTQRQI
+389 STVVQRQI

-414 SLMNNYEKVAEY
+414 ALMNNYDKVAKY
-426 VNVAANS
+426 VDVAANS

-438 EKFKAYEESVAAH
+438 EKFKAYQESVESH
-451 YNTLIAS
+451 YNSMIAS
-458 AEAFAQKSVPT
+458 AEAFAKQSVPV
-469 EFINGLLD
+469 EFINGLMD
-477 AGSAILDFMTYT
+477 AGSAILDFLTYT
-489 ELLKTALAGL
+489 ELLKTALAALG
-499 SSALAVKGVSAMGK
+499 SALAVKGISAMGK
-513 KIKEVTQTVSKL
+513 KITEVTQTVSKL

-545 NSLLAATKGL
+545 NTLLAATKGL
-555 NAQQLKLIISS
+555 NAQQLKLIVSS
-566 KNLTNEQRMQILMAS
+566 KNLTNQQRMQILMAS
-581 GLTKEQAAQTLAT
+581 GLTEQEAAQTLVT

-631 VALTTAVSVISTIT
+631 VALTTAVSIISTVN
-645 NKMEE
+645 NKIEE
-650 ARQETQELAKA
+650 TRQK
-661 TIEEKNA
+661 TIEAGNA
-668 ELERTAALKEAYA
+668 
-681 VYKEYSKQTDLTVEE
+681 
-696 EESLKKAVDDITQS
+696 
-710 LEDKAIALGHLKQG
+710 
-724 TEEYTQALEQ
+724 
-734 QIAEELK
+734 
-741 AQDIAAK
+741 
-748 EKRNAAEELLLSKS
+748 AAEEGQELLDLVSAYFELADAVDAGTASKEDMIAAQDDVIKALGLEGQSVDELIAKYGSLRNAILETTAEQLKTDISLAISGANTAKKDAVSELETYLGTSISGGSADIYQYLKDQGFSGISVGTESGTLSLPNAD
-762 YSSWDGSQITVTV
+762 YWDAFSNPTFEQLKENRDYLEAAMNAVREEFG
-775 SDSAKAET
+775 SDSALFEQLSEAYTRYSDAIDPAIEAIDNSNKLIAEYWKIAESAINNPKT
-783 DAYKLVQ
+783 QEEFDAFRQSIIDKVNSDL
-790 EIMGDYID
+790 DWND
-798 DGRYYSGAGGM
+798 DGSYTAAG
-809 GAYDIEIEPIDWDSS
+809 
-824 KDVEAVVDYYYKLV
+824 
-838 ELKDALVDN
+838 LVDS
-847 NLMDTDDVYDIYD
+847 LLSADRTYAQFYD
-860 GVKSVIDDIGADVE
+860 GLVDTTNDGL
-874 AYVQAEYDAVVAAYE
+874 DAV
-889 RAYGIADTVEDFSA
+889 ED
-903 LRDHVNDELG
+903 
-913 EKFEFDGLSEQI
+913 
-925 DRFLIE
+925 
-931 DNAIYRN
+931 AI
-938 YLNNIKAT
+938 
-946 QEMINSIVD
+946 QSHGNSIK
-955 GMIPKDYEGLQEG
+955 GKLE
-968 TAAHFHAIDQ
+968 
-978 YGIKVAELKEK
+978 ELWNSE
-989 LSGLSDEDLTIA
+989 SFSDTQ
-1001 YDLLSVPDSSIK
+1001 
-1013 SWDELITAMDEYK
+1013 
-1026 NGTSDIVSVSNKV
+1026 
-1039 RSALE
+1039 
-1044 TMWASEDFADTKKS
+1044 KS
-1058 IEQMANALDGITAD
+1058 IVEMANALDGITAD
-1072 NIDSLIEGSAELAAL
+1072 NIENLAESSEELAAL
-1087 LEEDGMNAQFLA
+1087 LDEDGMSAKFLA
-1099 NILQTEV
+1099 HVLQTEV
-1106 TSGNGFDLITED
+1106 TSGNGFELITDD
-1118 ALKLNSAL
+1118 ALTLNSAL
-1126 DGMKGRFDEVTEA
+1126 EGLKGRFDEVTDA
-1139 KSRYDAALAGGEK
+1139 KSRYDAALADGEK
-1152 DDNFKNYAEA
+1152 DDNFKSYAEA
-1162 LEALNEEFVK
+1162 MEALNEQFVA
-1172 GYENSNQFW
+1172 GTTNSNAFW
-1181 AAAEYLFGTEQLNE
+1181 AAAEFLFGTEQLDA

-1201 LDEIYAAMERNVAI
+1201 LDEIYAAMERNVGI
-1215 FGDAESAGTGFLD
+1215 FGDAESAGQGFLD
-1228 RLYEISEAGQI
+1228 RLYEISEAGEI
-1239 TADDGSVIAQ
+1239 KADDGSVIAQ

-1256 TYDFQFDS
+1256 TYNFQFDS
-1264 TNLDA
+1264 GDLDA
-1269 LAERLG
+1269 LAEKLG

-1281 TACMQALSM
+1281 LACMQALSM
-1290 YGDFQF
+1290 YSDVNF
-1296 YDIETVMST
+1296 YDMEAVMNAVQ
-1305 IEEIGLA
+1305 EIGLSSEA
-1312 SDSINGTA
+1312 LNGTA
-1320 VNVGTLTDQLI
+1320 VNVGALTDQLI
-1331 ALGYNNKDIFDLMN
+1331 SLGYTNKDVHDLML
-1345 VLKEVDGVSLIDIN
+1345 VLQEVDGVSLLDVN
-1359 ANVDTLA
+1359 ANVDTLT

-1376 QDGVDINVNADGLS
+1376 QDGVNVTVNADGLA
-1390 DLMSQLNFTRE
+1390 DLMSQLNFTKE
-1401 DTQNLITKLS
+1401 DTQNLITKLG

-1418 TNAEGEVVSLND
+1418 TNAEGEVISLND
-1430 ALEYTDGLTFASVTS
+1430 ALEYTDELTFASVTS
-1445 EIDGITSSAELAEQA
+1445 ELDGITDSAELAQREVQN
-1460 VEDLQYSINTLKGKT
+1460 LQVSINKLTGKT
-1475 VTVTLDVQRKSGIL
+1475 VTVTVDVQRKSGIL

-1517 QSGNRAYFVGTNG
+1517 QSGNKAYFVGTDG

-1541 VYTAAETRKI
+1541 VYTAEETRKI
-1551 KRGATVIR
+1551 KRSAKIVR

-1572 KPDTPTYTSVL
+1572 KSNKTYDSVL
-1583 PDKPTTTTNSSTTDK
+1583 PSTSTSKSTSTSSSSTSK

-1610 QHLLKM
+1610 QHLLNM
-1616 DRESVSDYIAWLD
+1616 DQESVADYIAWLD
-1629 VAYQEAYKN
+1629 AAYQEAYKN

-1662 DLQKTHENAITFDK
+1662 DLQKAHENAITFDK

-1753 VDNANDALDG
+1753 VDNANDALDS
-1763 VTGLYDTLKGAAQEY
+1763 VTDLYDTLKDAAQEY
-1778 AENGYI
+1778 AENGSI
-1784 TVDTLQSIYK
+1784 SVKTLQSIYK
-1794 LGVQNLAYLQ
+1794 LGVQNLAYLE
-1804 DENGQLVINEANIQ
+1804 DENGQLVINEENIQ

-1834 SYIQQLRTALTNQDT
+1834 NYIQQLRTALTNEDT
-1849 AALQNL
+1849 AALNNL

-1870 YAQLQLLGLE
+1870 YAQLQLLGLDE
-1880 DSQYNA
+1880 SQYNA

-1900 AVTSIGRIDNSAKE
+1900 AVTSIGRVDNAAKE
-1914 ALQNTSDA
+1914 ALESTSQA
-1922 LDDILQYVKD
+1922 LDDILEYVKD

-1944 LEDQIDRY
+1944 LEDQIDKYR
-1952 CEIVDLQKKSLDL
+1952 EIVDLQKKSLDL
-1965 EREKDNYTKSVTE
+1965 EREKDNYTKSVAE
-1978 KTKAIAE
+1978 KTKAIAQ
-1985 LQARIARLDLDD
+1985 LQARIAQLDLDD

-2005 AKLNEELAELNNDL
+2005 SKLMEELADLNNDL
-2019 AETQADY
+2019 AETQADH

-2041 YEDEKRKE
+2041 YEKEKNKE
-2049 IEILEDTISS
+2049 IEVLKNTISS

-2107 VQQYGSYLNAVATTQ
+2107 VQQYGSYLNAVAATQ

-2127 IDNASSS
+2127 IDSSS
-2134 NVIGTMGDYD
+2134 STVIGSMGDYD
-2144 TSGGATMSRIKEI
+2144 TSGGATMSRVKEI
-2157 VAQMKANSIQH
+2157 VAQMKANSAQH
-2168 GSEDDAGK
+2168 GSEDAAGK

-2186 GEELQGLIGR
+2186 GEELQSLIGR
-2196 TVVRGNDG
+2196 TVVRGDDG
-2204 VWYLDKVGGAQLYTT
+2204 VWYLDKVGGAQLYAT
-2219 YPYSTYHTGGVVG
+2219 YPYSTYHTGGIVG
-2232 DQATAEQD
+2232 DEPTAKQD
-2240 ELFALLKKGEVVLNE
+2240 EMFALLKKREAVFTE
-2255 PQQQVL
+2255 PQQETI
-2261 YRVLD
+2261 YRVLKED
-2266 SSETLASKLGI
+2266 ETVAGKLGI
-2277 GSLYGNMNGSIYAE
+2277 SGLYNNMNGSIYAE
-2291 TQSQNAVKRDAQQAQ
+2291 MQSQNAIKRDAQQAQ
-2306 GSVTGTQ
+2306 STVTGAQ
-2313 QNINVQNQIPV
+2313 QNFNIESRVPV
-2324 QIMVSEK
+2324 HVMVTEK
-2331 LDKNDIKRLGRII
+2331 LDKSDIQRLSR
-2344 GEISSK
+2344 EI
-2350 EIYESYRR
+2350 
-2358 SGGPRPGNIH
+2358 GNIAGEEIAASFIRAGKGTLKGSRLRP

>member
-1 MADNNNGA
+1 MADNNNSA

-15 ALKVKESLALM
+15 ALKVKESLALI
-26 QAQLDQIAKKL
+26 QSQLNQIADKLKL
-37 NLKITEQLDT
+37 NITGRLDT
-47 AKTRKQLSADL
+47 TKTRKQLSADL
-58 KSFNLNQAIKLAAKL
+58 KSFNVNQAIKLAAKL

-165 IQTAVDLDAQL
+165 VNTAVDLDAQL

-185 SYEEAARLVSG
+185 SYEEASRLVSE
-196 YNELAK
+196 YNALAK
-202 ELGATTTSVLDA
+202 ELGSTTSQVLDA

-221 GKSIAETTE
+221 GKSISETTE

-241 GAMDSETATKRLTS
+241 GAMEADTATQRLTS
-255 TMMGYKLAVEEV
+255 TMMGYKLSVDEV

-293 HTASSAYLAGLELD
+293 HTASSANLAGVSLD
-307 KIIAYLTVVQE
+307 QIIASIAVIGE
-318 TTQKSASVVGE
+318 TTQRSASVVGE
-329 SFKSIFARMGK
+329 SFKTLFSRMGK
-340 VTNGDAVD
+340 VTNGDAID
-348 DMGEDISKV
+348 DYGEDISKV

-369 KSETEFRNFDE
+369 ESETEFRDFGE
-380 VLDEVGTRW
+380 VLDDVGEKWDT
-389 QEFDSVTQRQI
+389 FSSVKQNEI
-400 ATAFGGVYQSENFL
+400 ATAFGGVYQRENFIV
-414 SLMNNYEKVAEY
+414 LMENYEKVAKY
-426 VNVAANS
+426 VDVAANS

-489 ELLKTALAGL
+489 ELLKTALAALG
-499 SSALAVKGVSAMGK
+499 SALAVKGISAMGK
-513 KIKEVTQTVSKL
+513 KIKDVTQTVSKL

-555 NAQQLKLIISS
+555 NAQQLKLIVSS

-631 VALTTAVSVISTIT
+631 VALTTAVSVISTFN
-645 NKMEE
+645 NKIKE
-650 ARQETQELAKA
+650 ARQETIEAGNAAVEEGQQLLNLVASYLELADAVDAGTASKEDMIA
-661 TIEEKNA
+661 AQDDVINALGLEGKSVDELIEKYGNLKNA
-668 ELERTAALKEAYA
+668 IIAA
-681 VYKEYSKQTDLTVEE
+681 T
-696 EESLKKAVDDITQS
+696 
-710 LEDKAIALGHLKQG
+710 
-724 TEEYTQALEQ
+724 
-734 QIAEELK
+734 AEEL
-741 AQDIAAK
+741 
-748 EKRNAAEELLLSKS
+748 
-762 YSSWDGSQITVTV
+762 
-775 SDSAKAET
+775 ET
-783 DAYKLVQ
+783 DISLAVKGATTAMEDAIDEIDGYFDSNNMFSAIGEEAGKAMAYLQ
-790 EIMGDYID
+790 ELGFEGID
-798 DGRYYSGAGGM
+798 NTGSKGG
-809 GAYDIEIEPIDWDSS
+809 GTIFLPSVYATGGGLE
-824 KDVEAVVDYYYKLV
+824 DVEFEDLV
-838 ELKDALVDN
+838 ENYNYLKDAMNAVRKKFGDENDVFRVLSDAYTEYADVVEPAIEAIDNANELIVEYYKATERAINDPKTKEEFDAFRQSIIDKVSGDMDWNDDGTYTAAGLVDS
-847 NLMDTDDVYDIYD
+847 LLSTDRAYAQFYDDLVDTTND
-860 GVKSVIDDIGADVE
+860 GL
-874 AYVQAEYDAVVAAYE
+874 DAV
-889 RAYGIADTVEDFSA
+889 EDAIQSHGDSVKGKLEALWNAESFS
-903 LRDHVNDELG
+903 
-913 EKFEFDGLSEQI
+913 
-925 DRFLIE
+925 
-931 DNAIYRN
+931 
-938 YLNNIKAT
+938 
-946 QEMINSIVD
+946 
-955 GMIPKDYEGLQEG
+955 
-968 TAAHFHAIDQ
+968 
-978 YGIKVAELKEK
+978 
-989 LSGLSDEDLTIA
+989 
-1001 YDLLSVPDSSIK
+1001 
-1013 SWDELITAMDEYK
+1013 
-1026 NGTSDIVSVSNKV
+1026 
-1039 RSALE
+1039 
-1044 TMWASEDFADTKKS
+1044 DTKKS
-1058 IEQMANALDGITAD
+1058 IEEMASSLDGITAD

-1249 IEKLSDG
+1249 IEKLADG
-1256 TYDFQFDS
+1256 TYNFQFDS
-1264 TNLDA
+1264 GDLDA

-1290 YGDFQF
+1290 YKDFNF
-1296 YDIETVMST
+1296 YDIGTVMST

-1376 QDGVDINVNADGLS
+1376 QDGVDINVNADGLA

-1401 DTQNLITKLS
+1401 DTEGLITKLG

-1418 TNAEGEVVSLND
+1418 TNAEGEVISLND

-1616 DRESVSDYIAWLD
+1616 DQESVSDYIAWLD
-1629 VAYQEAYKN
+1629 AAYQEAYKN

-1662 DLQKTHENAITFDK
+1662 DLQKAHENAITFDK

-1739 EEIKNVSAD
+1739 EEIKDVSAN

-1834 SYIQQLRTALTNQDT
+1834 NYIQQLRTALTNQDT

-1952 CEIVDLQKKSLDL
+1952 REIVDLQKKSLDL

-2144 TSGGATMSRIKEI
+2144 TSGGATMSRVKEI

-2204 VWYLDKVGGAQLYTT
+2204 VWYLDKVGGAQLYST
-2219 YPYSTYHTGGVVG
+2219 YPYSTYHTGGIVG
-2232 DQATAEQD
+2232 DDATPKQD
-2240 ELFALLKKGEVVLNE
+2240 EMFALLKKGEVVLNE

-2266 SSETLASKLGI
+2266 SSETLARKLGI
-2277 GSLYGNMNGSIYAE
+2277 SSLYGNMNGSIYAE

-2306 GSVTGTQ
+2306 NIAGSNNVSHNVGS
-2313 QNINVQNQIPV
+2313 INVSVPV
-2324 QIMVSEK
+2324 QVSEK
-2331 LDKNDIKRLGRII
+2331 LDKGDIQRLSR
-2344 GEISSK
+2344 EI
-2350 EIYESYRR
+2350 
-2358 SGGPRPGNIH
+2358 GNIAGEEIAASFIRAGKGTLKGSRLRP

>member
-15 ALKVKESLALM
+15 ALKVKESLALI

-37 NLKITEQLDT
+37 NLKITGQLDT
-47 AKTRKQLSADL
+47 TKTRKQLSADL

-91 KASVEV
+91 KTSVEV
-97 KAELNTEELKR
+97 KAELNTEELKK

-278 MAAAVSADGIAEALS
+278 MEAAVSADGIAEALS

-477 AGSAILDFMTYT
+477 AGSAILDFLTYT

-513 KIKEVTQTVSKL
+513 KIKDVTQTVSKL

-631 VALTTAVSVISTIT
+631 VALTTAVSVISTFN
-645 NKMEE
+645 NKIKE
-650 ARQETQELAKA
+650 ARQETIEAGNAAAEEGQALLDLVASYLELADAVDAGTASKEDMIA
-661 TIEEKNA
+661 AQDDVINALGLEGKSVDELIAKYGNLKNA
-668 ELERTAALKEAYA
+668 IIAA
-681 VYKEYSKQTDLTVEE
+681 T
-696 EESLKKAVDDITQS
+696 
-710 LEDKAIALGHLKQG
+710 
-724 TEEYTQALEQ
+724 
-734 QIAEELK
+734 AEEL
-741 AQDIAAK
+741 
-748 EKRNAAEELLLSKS
+748 
-762 YSSWDGSQITVTV
+762 
-775 SDSAKAET
+775 ET
-783 DAYKLVQ
+783 DISLAVKGATTAMEDAIDEIDGYFDSNNMFSAIGEEAGKAMAYLQ
-790 EIMGDYID
+790 ELGFEGID
-798 DGRYYSGAGGM
+798 NTGSKGG
-809 GAYDIEIEPIDWDSS
+809 GTIFLPSVYATGGGLE
-824 KDVEAVVDYYYKLV
+824 DVEFEDLV
-838 ELKDALVDN
+838 ENYNYLKDAMNAVRKKFGDENDVFRVLSDAYTEYADVVEPAIEAIDNANELIVEYYKATERAINDPKTQEEFDAFRQSIIDKVSGDMDWNADGTYTAAGLVDS
-847 NLMDTDDVYDIYD
+847 LLSTDRAYAQFYDDLVDTTND
-860 GVKSVIDDIGADVE
+860 GL
-874 AYVQAEYDAVVAAYE
+874 DAVEDAIQSHGDSVKGKLEALWNAE
-889 RAYGIADTVEDFSA
+889 SFSDT
-903 LRDHVNDELG
+903 R
-913 EKFEFDGLSEQI
+913 
-925 DRFLIE
+925 
-931 DNAIYRN
+931 
-938 YLNNIKAT
+938 
-946 QEMINSIVD
+946 
-955 GMIPKDYEGLQEG
+955 
-968 TAAHFHAIDQ
+968 
-978 YGIKVAELKEK
+978 
-989 LSGLSDEDLTIA
+989 
-1001 YDLLSVPDSSIK
+1001 
-1013 SWDELITAMDEYK
+1013 
-1026 NGTSDIVSVSNKV
+1026 
-1039 RSALE
+1039 
-1044 TMWASEDFADTKKS
+1044 KS
-1058 IEQMANALDGITAD
+1058 IEEMASALDGITAD

-1126 DGMKGRFDEVTEA
+1126 EGMKGRFDEVTDA

-1331 ALGYNNKDIFDLMN
+1331 ALGYNNKDIFDLTN

-1376 QDGVDINVNADGLS
+1376 QDGVDINVNADGLA

-1401 DTQNLITKLS
+1401 DTEGLITKLS

-1418 TNAEGEVVSLND
+1418 TNAEGEVISLND

-1583 PDKPTTTTNSSTTDK
+1583 PDKPTTSTTTNSSTTDK

-1616 DRESVSDYIAWLD
+1616 DQESVSDYIAWLD
-1629 VAYQEAYKN
+1629 AAYQEAYKN

-1645 YYKYQE
+1645 YYKHQE

-1662 DLQKTHENAITFDK
+1662 DLQKAHENAITFDK

-1834 SYIQQLRTALTNQDT
+1834 NYIQQLRTALTNQDT

-1952 CEIVDLQKKSLDL
+1952 REIVDLQKKSLDL

-2059 EEKLYQLAIQRINNE
+2059 EEKLYSASISRINNE

-2144 TSGGATMSRIKEI
+2144 TSGGATMSRVKEI

-2204 VWYLDKVGGAQLYTT
+2204 VWYLDKVGGAQLYAT
-2219 YPYSTYHTGGVVG
+2219 YPYSTYHTGGIVG
-2232 DQATAEQD
+2232 DEPTAEQD
-2240 ELFALLKKGEVVLNE
+2240 EMFALLKKREAVFTE
-2255 PQQQVL
+2255 PQQKTI
-2261 YRVLD
+2261 YRVLKED
-2266 SSETLASKLGI
+2266 ETVAGKLGI
-2277 GSLYGNMNGSIYAE
+2277 SGLYRNMNGSIYAE

-2313 QNINVQNQIPV
+2313 QNFNVETHMPV
-2324 QIMVSEK
+2324 QIMVTEK
-2331 LDKNDIKRLGRII
+2331 LDKSDIRRLSK
-2344 GEISSK
+2344 EISSVAAEGISEAFIK
-2350 EIYESYRR
+2350 RGKGTLRDSLLK
-2358 SGGPRPGNIH
+2358 P

>member
-1 MADNNNGA
+1 MADNSA

-15 ALKVKESLALM
+15 SLKMAETLALI
-26 QAQLDQIAKKL
+26 QSQLNQISKNLDLQITGKLNKTTTKAQLKSDLESMKSSQKINLTGKLDKSKTKAQLKSDIASLSRQPLQLQAKINTADLQKQIQKA
-37 NLKITEQLDT
+37 NIQLDT
-47 AKTRKQLSADL
+47 
-58 KSFNLNQAIKLAAKL
+58 
-73 DKTAAKK
+73 
-80 QFKADLAALDN
+80 
-91 KASVEV
+91 SVDG
-97 KAELNTEELKR
+97 NEELK
-108 QLKNNNIR
+108 
-116 IDANVDGAEALNDVG
+116 EVG
-131 NGLDTINK
+131 NSLDTINK

-148 TLLHEA
+148 MTLREA
-154 MNLLE
+154 FTYLQRAAKQMIETAANL
-159 QAARRV
+159 
-165 IQTAVDLDAQL
+165 DKQL
-176 TDLRMVTGD
+176 TDLRMATGEN
-185 SYEEAARLVSG
+185 YEEISRLVND
-196 YNELAK
+196 YTQLAK
-202 ELGATTTSVLDA
+202 SLGATSSQITEIADN
-214 ASEWLRQ
+214 WLRQ
-221 GKSIAETTE
+221 GKSISETNTLIADSWKLSAISELDAATSTEYLTSVMKAYKYAVDEVIGIVDKVSSVDLVSATNAGGLMEAMNRTATTANMAGVSIDKLLGYTAAMGEVTGRSMSSVGESLKTIFSRMSDIKANKLELIDEDGTTE
-230 LIEQS
+230 L
-235 MILSKV
+235 LSDVELTLKNV
-241 GAMDSETATKRLTS
+241 DIDLRETVNE
-255 TMMGYKLAVEEV
+255 YKN
-267 AGVVDRLTAVD
+267 
-278 MAAAVSADGIAEALS
+278 
-293 HTASSAYLAGLELD
+293 Y
-307 KIIAYLTVVQE
+307 
-318 TTQKSASVVGE
+318 
-329 SFKSIFARMGK
+329 
-340 VTNGDAVD
+340 
-348 DMGEDISKV
+348 ED
-357 ESTLRSLGIELR
+357 
-369 KSETEFRNFDE
+369 
-380 VLDEVGTRW
+380 VLDDLASKWNTLSEVQQNALTKAFAGTR
-389 QEFDSVTQRQI
+389 QQDMFRILMENYD
-400 ATAFGGVYQSENFL
+400 TALKY
-414 SLMNNYEKVAEY
+414 AETSM
-426 VNVAANS
+426 NS
-433 AGTAA
+433 AGTAT
-438 EKFKAYEESVAAH
+438 EKFNAYLESVQAH
-451 YNTLIAS
+451 YNSLVAS
-458 AEAFAQKSVPT
+458 AEALAKQTVPT
-469 EFINGLLD
+469 SLMNGLMD
-477 AGSAILDFMTYT
+477 AASAVLDFLTAT
-489 ELLKTALAGL
+489 NLLTIAL
-499 SSALAVKGVSAMGK
+499 SSLTAALLVKGLAVFGS
-513 KIKEVTQTVSKL
+513 KIKNIYQSVSKL

-581 GLTKEQAAQTLAT
+581 GLTKEQSAQTLAT

-631 VALTTAVSVISTIT
+631 VALTTAVSVISTFN
-645 NKMEE
+645 NKIKE
-650 ARQETQELAKA
+650 ARQET
-661 TIEEKNA
+661 IEAGNA
-668 ELERTAALKEAYA
+668 
-681 VYKEYSKQTDLTVEE
+681 
-696 EESLKKAVDDITQS
+696 
-710 LEDKAIALGHLKQG
+710 
-724 TEEYTQALEQ
+724 
-734 QIAEELK
+734 
-741 AQDIAAK
+741 
-748 EKRNAAEELLLSKS
+748 AAEEGQALLDLVASYLELADAVNAGTASKE
-762 YSSWDGSQITVTV
+762 DMI
-775 SDSAKAET
+775 A
-783 DAYKLVQ
+783 VQ
-790 EIMGDYID
+790 
-798 DGRYYSGAGGM
+798 
-809 GAYDIEIEPIDWDSS
+809 
-824 KDVEAVVDYYYKLV
+824 
-838 ELKDALVDN
+838 
-847 NLMDTDDVYDIYD
+847 DDVINAL
-860 GVKSVIDDIGADVE
+860 GLEGKSV
-874 AYVQAEYDAVVAAYE
+874 
-889 RAYGIADTVEDFSA
+889 
-903 LRDHVNDELG
+903 DELIAKYG
-913 EKFEFDGLSEQI
+913 SLK
-925 DRFLIE
+925 
-931 DNAIYRN
+931 NAI
-938 YLNNIKAT
+938 IAAT
-946 QEMINSIVD
+946 QEKLETDISLAVSGANAAIKDAVSELETYLGTSISSGSDSEIYQYLKDQGFSGIGVGTKGGTVSLPNSDIWDIFSDPTFEELAENREYLEAAMNAVRERFGADSDLFNQLSKAYIRYKDAIDPAIEAIDNSNALIAEYWKTAESAINNPKTQEEFDSFRQSIIDKVSGDMDWNDD
-955 GMIPKDYEGLQEG
+955 GTY
-968 TAAHFHAIDQ
+968 TAASLVD
-978 YGIKVAELKEK
+978 
-989 LSGLSDEDLTIA
+989 S
-1001 YDLLSVPDSSIK
+1001 LLSTDRAYAQFYDDLVDTTNDGLDAVEDAIQSHGDSVK
-1013 SWDELITAMDEYK
+1013 GKLE
-1026 NGTSDIVSVSNKV
+1026 
-1039 RSALE
+1039 ALWNAE
-1044 TMWASEDFADTKKS
+1044 SFSDTKKS
-1058 IEQMANALDGITAD
+1058 IEQMASALDGITAD
-1072 NIDSLIEGSAELAAL
+1072 NIDSLIEGSAELSAL

-1126 DGMKGRFDEVTEA
+1126 EGMKGRFDEVTDA

-1228 RLYEISEAGQI
+1228 RLYEISDAGQI

-1249 IEKLSDG
+1249 IEKLTDG

-1376 QDGVDINVNADGLS
+1376 QDGVDINVNADGLA

-1430 ALEYTDGLTFASVTS
+1430 ALEYTDGLTFSSVTS

-1475 VTVTLDVQRKSGIL
+1475 VTVTLDVQRKSSIL

-1517 QSGNRAYFVGTNG
+1517 QSGDRAYFVGTNG

-1583 PDKPTTTTNSSTTDK
+1583 PDTSITTTSSSTTDK

-1616 DRESVSDYIAWLD
+1616 DQESVSDYIAWLD
-1629 VAYQEAYKN
+1629 AAYQEAYKN
-1638 GEIELDD
+1638 GEIDLDA

-1662 DLQKTHENAITFDK
+1662 DLQKAHENAITFDK

-1710 LQAEYYRSIGY
+1710 LQAEYYRSLGY

-1763 VTGLYDTLKGAAQEY
+1763 ITGLYDTLKGAAQEY

-1784 TVDTLQSIYK
+1784 TVNTLQSIYK

-1826 QMAIETAL
+1826 QVAIETAL
-1834 SYIQQLRTALTNQDT
+1834 NYIQQLRTALTNQDT

-1938 ENQVEA
+1938 ENQVEI
-1944 LEDQIDRY
+1944 LEEQVEQYRN
-1952 CEIVDLQKKSLDL
+1952 IVDLQKKSLDL

-2059 EEKLYQLAIQRINNE
+2059 EEKLYSLAIDRISNE
-2074 WDTLYQ
+2074 WDTLYS
-2080 DLINWNYQYGSSTES
+2080 DLCDWAYNYGNVTINTLTE
-2095 ELVSAWN
+2095 AWN

-2107 VQQYGSYLNAVATTQ
+2107 VQQYGSYLNAVASTQ

-2157 VAQMKANSIQH
+2157 VAQMKANSQAH
-2168 GSEDDAGK
+2168 HNASTEEKA
-2176 LRLNKENLRL
+2176 RLNQANLDL

-2196 TVVRGNDG
+2196 TVVRGDDG
-2204 VWYLDKVGGAQLYTT
+2204 VWYLDKVGGAQLYST
-2219 YPYSTYHTGGVVG
+2219 YPYSTYHTGGIVG
-2232 DQATAEQD
+2232 DDATPKQD
-2240 ELFALLKKGEVVLNE
+2240 EMFALLKKREAVFTE
-2255 PQQQVL
+2255 PQQEVV
-2261 YRVLD
+2261 YRVLKAD
-2266 SSETLASKLGI
+2266 ETIAGKLGI
-2277 GSLYGNMNGSIYAE
+2277 SGGLYHSMNGSGYAE
-2291 TQSQNAVKRDAQQAQ
+2291 MQSHNAVMRDMQQAQ
-2306 GSVTGTQ
+2306 AASGGNHVSQSIGDVT
-2313 QNINVQNQIPV
+2313 VPV
-2324 QIMVSEK
+2324 HVMVTEK
-2331 LDKNDIKRLGRII
+2331 LDKSDIQRLSR
-2344 GEISSK
+2344 EI
-2350 EIYESYRR
+2350 
-2358 SGGPRPGNIH
+2358 GNIAGEEIAGSFIRAGKGTLRGSRLRP

>member
-15 ALKVKESLALM
+15 ALKVKESLALI

-37 NLKITEQLDT
+37 NLKITGQLDT
-47 AKTRKQLSADL
+47 TKTRKQLSADL

-91 KASVEV
+91 KTSVEV
-97 KAELNTEELKR
+97 KAELNTEELKK

-202 ELGATTTSVLDA
+202 ELGATTTQVLDA

-221 GKSIAETTE
+221 GKTIAETTE

-329 SFKSIFARMGK
+329 SFKSIFARLTK

-348 DMGEDISKV
+348 DMGQDISHV

-369 KSETEFRNFDE
+369 KSETEFRNIDE
-380 VLDEVGTRW
+380 VIDEVG
-389 QEFDSVTQRQI
+389 QKFNSLDSVVQRQI
-400 ATAFGGVYQSENFL
+400 VTAMGGVYQSENL
-414 SLMNNYEKVAEY
+414 LALLTNYDKVAEY

-555 NAQQLKLIISS
+555 NAQQLKLIVSS

-631 VALTTAVSVISTIT
+631 VALTTAVSVISTFN
-645 NKMEE
+645 NKIKE
-650 ARQETQELAKA
+650 ARQETIEAGNAAVEEGQQLLDLVASYLELADAVDAGTASKEDMIA
-661 TIEEKNA
+661 AQDDVINALGLEGKSVDELIAKYGNLKNA
-668 ELERTAALKEAYA
+668 
-681 VYKEYSKQTDLTVEE
+681 
-696 EESLKKAVDDITQS
+696 I
-710 LEDKAIALGHLKQG
+710 IA
-724 TEEYTQALEQ
+724 
-734 QIAEELK
+734 
-741 AQDIAAK
+741 
-748 EKRNAAEELLLSKS
+748 
-762 YSSWDGSQITVTV
+762 
-775 SDSAKAET
+775 
-783 DAYKLVQ
+783 
-790 EIMGDYID
+790 
-798 DGRYYSGAGGM
+798 
-809 GAYDIEIEPIDWDSS
+809 
-824 KDVEAVVDYYYKLV
+824 
-838 ELKDALVDN
+838 
-847 NLMDTDDVYDIYD
+847 
-860 GVKSVIDDIGADVE
+860 
-874 AYVQAEYDAVVAAYE
+874 
-889 RAYGIADTVEDFSA
+889 
-903 LRDHVNDELG
+903 
-913 EKFEFDGLSEQI
+913 
-925 DRFLIE
+925 
-931 DNAIYRN
+931 
-938 YLNNIKAT
+938 AT
-946 QEMINSIVD
+946 QEKLETDISLAVSGANAATKDAVSELETWLGTSISSGTDADIFQYLKDQGFSGIGVGTKGGTISLPNLDIWDAFSNPTFEELAENREYLEAAMNAVREEFGSDSTVFEQLSEAYTRYSDAIDPAIEAIDNSNTLIAEYWKMAESAINDPKTQEEFDAFRQSIIDKLSSDNDWNAD
-955 GMIPKDYEGLQEG
+955 GTY
-968 TAAHFHAIDQ
+968 TAA
-978 YGIKVAELKEK
+978 
-989 LSGLSDEDLTIA
+989 GLVDS
-1001 YDLLSVPDSSIK
+1001 LLSTDRAYAQFYDDLVDTTNDGLDAVEDAIQSHGDSVKGKLEALWNADSF
-1013 SWDELITAMDEYK
+1013 
-1026 NGTSDIVSVSNKV
+1026 SDT
-1039 RSALE
+1039 R
-1044 TMWASEDFADTKKS
+1044 KS

-1126 DGMKGRFDEVTEA
+1126 EGMKGRFDEVTDA

-1152 DDNFKNYAEA
+1152 DDNFRNYAEA
-1162 LEALNEEFVK
+1162 LGALNEEFVK

-1418 TNAEGEVVSLND
+1418 TNAEGEVISLND

-1530 AEIVHLNEGDK
+1530 PEITHLNEGDI

-1572 KPDTPTYTSVL
+1572 KPNTPTYTSVL
-1583 PDKPTTTTNSSTTDK
+1583 PEKTTTSTTTNSSTTDK

-1616 DRESVSDYIAWLD
+1616 DQESVSDYIAWLD
-1629 VAYQEAYKN
+1629 AAYQQAYKN
-1638 GEIELDD
+1638 GEIDLDA

-1662 DLQKTHENAITFDK
+1662 DLQKAHENAITFDK

-1727 ITKLKSLWWDYY
+1727 ITNLKSLWWDYY

-1834 SYIQQLRTALTNQDT
+1834 NYIQQLRTALTNQDT

-1870 YAQLQLLGLE
+1870 YAQLQLLGLDE
-1880 DSQYNA
+1880 SQYNA

-1938 ENQVEA
+1938 ENQVEI
-1944 LEDQIDRY
+1944 LEEQVDQYRN
-1952 CEIVDLQKKSLDL
+1952 IVDLQKKSLDL

-2059 EEKLYQLAIQRINNE
+2059 EEKLYSAAISRINNE
-2074 WDTLYQ
+2074 WDTLYS
-2080 DLINWNYQYGSSTES
+2080 DLCDWAYNYGNVTINTLTE
-2095 ELVSAWN
+2095 AWN

-2144 TSGGATMSRIKEI
+2144 TSGGATMSRVKEI
-2157 VAQMKANSIQH
+2157 VAQMKANSKQH

-2196 TVVRGNDG
+2196 TVVRGDDG
-2204 VWYLDKVGGAQLYTT
+2204 VWYLDKVGGAQLYST
-2219 YPYSTYHTGGVVG
+2219 YPYSTYHTGGIVG
-2232 DQATAEQD
+2232 DDATPKQD
-2240 ELFALLKKGEVVLNE
+2240 EMFALLKKREAVFTE
-2255 PQQQVL
+2255 PQQEVV
-2261 YRVLD
+2261 YRVLKAD
-2266 SSETLASKLGI
+2266 ETIAGKLGI
-2277 GSLYGNMNGSIYAE
+2277 SGGLYHSMNGSGYAE
-2291 TQSQNAVKRDAQQAQ
+2291 MQSHNAVMRDMQQAQ
-2306 GSVTGTQ
+2306 NIAGSNNVSHNVGS
-2313 QNINVQNQIPV
+2313 INVSVPV
-2324 QIMVSEK
+2324 QVSEK
-2331 LDKNDIKRLGRII
+2331 LDKGDIQRLSR
-2344 GEISSK
+2344 EI
-2350 EIYESYRR
+2350 
-2358 SGGPRPGNIH
+2358 GNIAGEEIAASFIRAGKGTLKGSRLRP

>member
-1 MADNNNGA
+1 MADNSA

-15 ALKVKESLALM
+15 SLKMAETLALI
-26 QAQLDQIAKKL
+26 QSQLNQISKNLDLQITGKLNKTTTKAQLKSDLESMKSSQKINLTGKLDKSKTKAQLKSDIASLSRQPLQLQAKINTADLQRQIQKA
-37 NLKITEQLDT
+37 NIQLDT
-47 AKTRKQLSADL
+47 
-58 KSFNLNQAIKLAAKL
+58 
-73 DKTAAKK
+73 
-80 QFKADLAALDN
+80 
-91 KASVEV
+91 SVDG
-97 KAELNTEELKR
+97 NEELK
-108 QLKNNNIR
+108 
-116 IDANVDGAEALNDVG
+116 EVG
-131 NGLDTINK
+131 NSLDTINK

-148 TLLHEA
+148 MTLREA
-154 MNLLE
+154 FTYLQRAAKQMIETAANL
-159 QAARRV
+159 
-165 IQTAVDLDAQL
+165 DKQL
-176 TDLRMVTGD
+176 TDLRMATGEN
-185 SYEEAARLVSG
+185 YEEISRLVND
-196 YNELAK
+196 YTQLAK
-202 ELGATTTSVLDA
+202 SLGATSSQITEIADN
-214 ASEWLRQ
+214 WLRQ
-221 GKSIAETTE
+221 GKSISETNTLIADSWKLSAISELDAATSTEYLTSVMKAYKYAVDEVIGIVDKVSSVDLVSATNAGGLMEAMNRTATTANMAGVSIDKLLGYTAAMGEVTGRSMSSVGESLKTIFSRMSDIKANKLELIDEDGTTE
-230 LIEQS
+230 L
-235 MILSKV
+235 LSDVELTLKNV
-241 GAMDSETATKRLTS
+241 DIDLRETVNE
-255 TMMGYKLAVEEV
+255 Y
-267 AGVVDRLTAVD
+267 
-278 MAAAVSADGIAEALS
+278 
-293 HTASSAYLAGLELD
+293 
-307 KIIAYLTVVQE
+307 
-318 TTQKSASVVGE
+318 
-329 SFKSIFARMGK
+329 
-340 VTNGDAVD
+340 
-348 DMGEDISKV
+348 
-357 ESTLRSLGIELR
+357 
-369 KSETEFRNFDE
+369 
-380 VLDEVGTRW
+380 
-389 QEFDSVTQRQI
+389 
-400 ATAFGGVYQSENFL
+400 
-414 SLMNNYEKVAEY
+414 NNYEDVLDDLASKWNTLSEVQQNALTKAFAGTRQQDMFRILMENYDTALKYAETSM
-426 VNVAANS
+426 NS
-433 AGTAA
+433 AGTAT
-438 EKFKAYEESVAAH
+438 EKFNAYLESVQAH
-451 YNTLIAS
+451 YNSLVAS
-458 AEAFAQKSVPT
+458 AEALAKQTVPT
-469 EFINGLLD
+469 NLMNGLMD
-477 AGSAILDFMTYT
+477 AASAVLDFLTAT
-489 ELLKTALAGL
+489 NLLTIAL
-499 SSALAVKGVSAMGK
+499 SSLTAALSVKGLAVFGS
-513 KIKEVTQTVSKL
+513 KIKNIYQSVSKL

-555 NAQQLKLIISS
+555 NAQQLKLIVSS

-609 SLSGAFKAL
+609 SLSGAFKTL

-631 VALTTAVSVISTIT
+631 VALTTAVSVISTFS
-645 NKMEE
+645 NKMAE
-650 ARQETQELAKA
+650 ARQET
-661 TIEEKNA
+661 IEAGNA
-668 ELERTAALKEAYA
+668 
-681 VYKEYSKQTDLTVEE
+681 
-696 EESLKKAVDDITQS
+696 
-710 LEDKAIALGHLKQG
+710 
-724 TEEYTQALEQ
+724 
-734 QIAEELK
+734 
-741 AQDIAAK
+741 
-748 EKRNAAEELLLSKS
+748 AAEEGQELLDLVASYLELADAVDAGTASKEDMIAAQDDVINALGLEGKS
-762 YSSWDGSQITVTV
+762 VDELIAKYGNLKNAIIAATQEKLETDISLAVSGANAATKDAVSELETWLGTSISSGTDADIFQYLKDQGFSGIGVGTKGGTISLPNLDIWDAFSNPTFEELAENRKYLEAAMNAVREEFG
-775 SDSAKAET
+775 SDSAVFEQ
-783 DAYKLVQ
+783 L
-790 EIMGDYID
+790 
-798 DGRYYSGAGGM
+798 S
-809 GAYDIEIEPIDWDSS
+809 
-824 KDVEAVVDYYYKLV
+824 
-838 ELKDALVDN
+838 
-847 NLMDTDDVYDIYD
+847 
-860 GVKSVIDDIGADVE
+860 E
-874 AYVQAEYDAVVAAYE
+874 AYTRYSDAIDPAIEAIDNSNTLIAEYWKMAE
-889 RAYGIADTVEDFSA
+889 SA
-903 LRDHVNDELG
+903 INDPKTQE
-913 EKFEFDGLSEQI
+913 EFDAFRQGII
-925 DRFLIE
+925 D
-931 DNAIYRN
+931 
-938 YLNNIKAT
+938 
-946 QEMINSIVD
+946 
-955 GMIPKDYEGLQEG
+955 
-968 TAAHFHAIDQ
+968 
-978 YGIKVAELKEK
+978 K
-989 LSGLSDEDLTIA
+989 LSGDNDWNDDGTYTAAGLVDS
-1001 YDLLSVPDSSIK
+1001 LLSTDRAYAQFYDDLVDTTNDGLDAVEDAIQSHGDSVK
-1013 SWDELITAMDEYK
+1013 GKLE
-1026 NGTSDIVSVSNKV
+1026 
-1039 RSALE
+1039 ALWNAE
-1044 TMWASEDFADTKKS
+1044 SFSDTKKS
-1058 IEQMANALDGITAD
+1058 IEEMASSLDGITAD

-1106 TSGNGFDLITED
+1106 MSGNGFDLITED

-1126 DGMKGRFDEVTEA
+1126 EGMKGRFDEVTDA

-1331 ALGYNNKDIFDLMN
+1331 ALGYNNKDIHDLML
-1345 VLKEVDGVSLIDIN
+1345 VLQEVDGVSLLDVN
-1359 ANVDTLA
+1359 ANVDTLT

-1376 QDGVDINVNADGLS
+1376 QDGVTVTVNADGLA
-1390 DLMSQLNFTRE
+1390 DLMSQLNFTKE
-1401 DTQNLITKLS
+1401 DTQNLITKLG

-1418 TNAEGEVVSLND
+1418 TNAEGEVISLND
-1430 ALEYTDGLTFASVTS
+1430 ALEYTDELTFASVTS

-1530 AEIVHLNEGDK
+1530 PEITHLNEGDI

-1559 GVVPAFAGGTGLG
+1559 GIVPAFAGGTGLG
-1572 KPDTPTYTSVL
+1572 KSNKTYESVL
-1583 PDKPTTTTNSSTTDK
+1583 PSTSTSKSTSTSSSSSSSTSN

-1610 QHLLKM
+1610 QHLLNM
-1616 DRESVSDYIAWLD
+1616 DQESVADYIAWLD
-1629 VAYQEAYKN
+1629 KAYQQAYKN

-1662 DLQKTHENAITFDK
+1662 DLQKAHENAITFDK

-1721 AETSDE
+1721 VETSDE

-1834 SYIQQLRTALTNQDT
+1834 NYIQQLRTALTNQDT

-1870 YAQLQLLGLE
+1870 YAQLQLLGLDE
-1880 DSQYNA
+1880 SQYNA
-1886 ALQRINTLRSLADV
+1886 ALQRINTLRYLADV
-1900 AVTSIGRIDNSAKE
+1900 AVTSIGRVDNAAKE
-1914 ALQNTSDA
+1914 ALESTSQA
-1922 LDDILQYVKD
+1922 LDDILEYVKD

-1952 CEIVDLQKKSLDL
+1952 REIVDLQKKSLDL
-1965 EREKDNYTKSVTE
+1965 EREKDNYTKSVAE

-2005 AKLNEELAELNNDL
+2005 AKLMEELADLNNDL
-2019 AETQADY
+2019 AETQADH

-2041 YEDEKRKE
+2041 YEKEKNKE
-2049 IEILEDTISS
+2049 IEVLENTISS

-2074 WDTLYQ
+2074 WDTLYS
-2080 DLINWNYQYGSSTES
+2080 DLCDWAYNYGNVTINTLTE
-2095 ELVSAWN
+2095 AWN

-2107 VQQYGSYLNAVATTQ
+2107 VQQYGSYLNAVAATQ

-2127 IDNASSS
+2127 IDSSS
-2134 NVIGTMGDYD
+2134 STAIGSMGSYD
-2144 TSGGATMSRIKEI
+2144 TSGGQTMSRVKEI
-2157 VAQMKANSIQH
+2157 VAQMKANSKQH
-2168 GSEDDAGK
+2168 GNEDADGK

-2186 GEELQGLIGR
+2186 GEELQKLIGR

-2204 VWYLDKVGGAQLYTT
+2204 VWYLDKVGGAQLYST
-2219 YPYSTYHTGGVVG
+2219 YPYSTYHTGGIVG
-2232 DQATAEQD
+2232 DDATPKQD
-2240 ELFALLKKGEVVLNE
+2240 EMFALLKKREAVFTE
-2255 PQQQVL
+2255 PQQEVV
-2261 YRVLD
+2261 YRVLKAD
-2266 SSETLASKLGI
+2266 ETIAGKLGI
-2277 GSLYGNMNGSIYAE
+2277 SGGLYHSMNGSGYAE
-2291 TQSQNAVKRDAQQAQ
+2291 MQSHNAVMRDMQQAQ
-2306 GSVTGTQ
+2306 AASGGNHVSQSIGDVT
-2313 QNINVQNQIPV
+2313 VPV
-2324 QIMVSEK
+2324 HVMVTEK
-2331 LDKNDIKRLGRII
+2331 LDKSDIRRLSK
-2344 GEISSK
+2344 EISSVAAEGISEAFIK
-2350 EIYESYRR
+2350 RGKGTLRDSLLK
-2358 SGGPRPGNIH
+2358 P

>member
-15 ALKVKESLALM
+15 ALKVKESLALI

-37 NLKITEQLDT
+37 NLKITGQLDT

-221 GKSIAETTE
+221 GKTIAETTE

-555 NAQQLKLIISS
+555 NAQQLKLIVSS

-631 VALTTAVSVISTIT
+631 VALTTAVSVISTYN
-645 NKMEE
+645 NKIKE
-650 ARQETQELAKA
+650 ARQET
-661 TIEEKNA
+661 IEAGNA
-668 ELERTAALKEAYA
+668 
-681 VYKEYSKQTDLTVEE
+681 
-696 EESLKKAVDDITQS
+696 
-710 LEDKAIALGHLKQG
+710 
-724 TEEYTQALEQ
+724 
-734 QIAEELK
+734 
-741 AQDIAAK
+741 
-748 EKRNAAEELLLSKS
+748 AAEEGQALLDLVASYFELADAVNAGTASKEDMIALEGDVIKALELEGQSVEELEAKYGSLRNAILQVTAEKLETDISLAVSGANAAIKDAVSELETYLGTSISSGSEAEILQYLKDQGFSGVSVGTKGGTVSLPNSDIWDIFSDPTFEELAENREYLEAAMNAVRERFGSDSDLFNQLSK
-762 YSSWDGSQITVTV
+762 
-775 SDSAKAET
+775 
-783 DAYKLVQ
+783 AY
-790 EIMGDYID
+790 I
-798 DGRYYSGAGGM
+798 RY
-809 GAYDIEIEPIDWDSS
+809 
-824 KDVEAVVDYYYKLV
+824 
-838 ELKDALVDN
+838 KDAIDPAIEAIDN
-847 NLMDTDDVYDIYD
+847 SNALIAEYWKTAESAINNPKTQEEFDAFRQ
-860 GVKSVIDDIGADVE
+860 SVIDKVSGDNDWNADGTYTAAGLVDSLLSTDR
-874 AYVQAEYDAVVAAYE
+874 AYAQFYDDLVDTTNDGLDAVEDAIQSHGDSVKGKLEALWNAE
-889 RAYGIADTVEDFSA
+889 SFSDT
-903 LRDHVNDELG
+903 R
-913 EKFEFDGLSEQI
+913 
-925 DRFLIE
+925 
-931 DNAIYRN
+931 
-938 YLNNIKAT
+938 
-946 QEMINSIVD
+946 
-955 GMIPKDYEGLQEG
+955 
-968 TAAHFHAIDQ
+968 
-978 YGIKVAELKEK
+978 
-989 LSGLSDEDLTIA
+989 
-1001 YDLLSVPDSSIK
+1001 
-1013 SWDELITAMDEYK
+1013 
-1026 NGTSDIVSVSNKV
+1026 
-1039 RSALE
+1039 
-1044 TMWASEDFADTKKS
+1044 KS
-1058 IEQMANALDGITAD
+1058 IEEMASALDGITAD

-1126 DGMKGRFDEVTEA
+1126 EGMKGRFDEVTEA

-1256 TYDFQFDS
+1256 TYNFQFDS
-1264 TNLDA
+1264 GDLDA

-1331 ALGYNNKDIFDLMN
+1331 ALGYNNKDIHDLML
-1345 VLKEVDGVSLIDIN
+1345 VLQGVDGVSLIDIN

-1418 TNAEGEVVSLND
+1418 TNAEGEVISLND

-1517 QSGNRAYFVGTNG
+1517 QSGDRAYFVGTNG

-1616 DRESVSDYIAWLD
+1616 DQESVSDYIAWLD
-1629 VAYQEAYKN
+1629 AAYQQAYKN

-1662 DLQKTHENAITFDK
+1662 DLQKAHENAITFDK

-1721 AETSDE
+1721 AETCDE

-1834 SYIQQLRTALTNQDT
+1834 NYIQQLRTALTNQDT

-1922 LDDILQYVKD
+1922 LDDLLQYVKD

-1952 CEIVDLQKKSLDL
+1952 REIVDLQKKSLDL
-1965 EREKDNYTKSVTE
+1965 EREKDNYTKSVAE
-1978 KTKAIAE
+1978 KTKAIAQ
-1985 LQARIARLDLDD
+1985 LQARIALLDLDD

-2196 TVVRGNDG
+2196 TVVRGSDG
-2204 VWYLDKVGGAQLYTT
+2204 VWYLDKVGGAQLYAT

-2232 DQATAEQD
+2232 DNPTAEQD
-2240 ELFALLKKGEVVLNE
+2240 EMFALLKKREAIFTE
-2255 PQQQVL
+2255 PQQKTI
-2261 YRVLD
+2261 YRVLKED
-2266 SSETLASKLGI
+2266 ETVAGKLGI
-2277 GSLYGNMNGSIYAE
+2277 SGLYRNMNGSIYAE

-2313 QNINVQNQIPV
+2313 QNFNVETHMPV

-2331 LDKNDIKRLGRII
+2331 LDKKDLQRLSREISNIAAGGIAEAFIKRGHGTLRG
-2344 GEISSK
+2344 SMLK
-2350 EIYESYRR
+2350 
-2358 SGGPRPGNIH
+2358 P

>member
-15 ALKVKESLALM
+15 ALKVKESLALI
-26 QAQLDQIAKKL
+26 QAQLNQIADKLKL
-37 NLKITEQLDT
+37 NITGRLDT
-47 AKTRKQLSADL
+47 TKTRKQLSADL

-165 IQTAVDLDAQL
+165 VNTAVDLDAQL

-185 SYEEAARLVSG
+185 SYEEASRLVSE
-196 YNELAK
+196 YNALAK
-202 ELGATTTSVLDA
+202 ELGSTTSQVLDA

-221 GKSIAETTE
+221 GKSISETTE

-241 GAMDSETATKRLTS
+241 GAMEADTATQRLTS
-255 TMMGYKLAVEEV
+255 TMMGYKLSVDEV

-307 KIIAYLTVVQE
+307 KIIAYLTVVKE

-348 DMGEDISKV
+348 DMGQDISKV
-357 ESTLRSLGIELR
+357 EETLRSLGIELR
-369 KSETEFRNFDE
+369 KSESEFRDYDE
-380 VLDEVGTRW
+380 VLDEVGQKWSTY
-389 QEFDSVTQRQI
+389 STVVQRQI

-414 SLMNNYEKVAEY
+414 ALMNNYDKVAKY
-426 VNVAANS
+426 VDVAANS

-438 EKFKAYEESVAAH
+438 EKFKAYQESVESH
-451 YNTLIAS
+451 YNSMIAS
-458 AEAFAQKSVPT
+458 AEAFAKQSVPV

-477 AGSAILDFMTYT
+477 AGSAILDFLTYT
-489 ELLKTALAGL
+489 ELLKTALAALG
-499 SSALAVKGVSAMGK
+499 SALAVKGISAMGK
-513 KIKEVTQTVSKL
+513 KITEVTQTVSKL

-555 NAQQLKLIISS
+555 NASQLKLIVSS
-566 KNLTNEQRMQILMAS
+566 KNLTNEQRIQILMAS

-631 VALTTAVSVISTIT
+631 VALTTAVSVISTFN
-645 NKMEE
+645 NKIKE
-650 ARQETQELAKA
+650 ARQETIEAGNAAAEEGQALLDLVASYLELADAVDAGTASKEDMIAAQDDVINALGLEGKSVDELIAKYGNLKNAIIAATAEKLETDISLAVKGATTAMEDAIDEIDGYFDSNSFYSAIGEEAGKAMAYLQELGFEGIDNTGSKGGG
-661 TIEEKNA
+661 TIFLPSVYNTDGGLEDVEFDDLVENYNYLKDAMNA
-668 ELERTAALKEAYA
+668 VRDKFGSENEVFDVLSDA
-681 VYKEYSKQTDLTVEE
+681 YKEYADVVEPAIEAIDNANELIVEYYKATERAINDPKTQE
-696 EESLKKAVDDITQS
+696 EFDAFRQSIIDKVSGDMDWNDDGTYTAAGLVDS
-710 LEDKAIALGHLKQG
+710 
-724 TEEYTQALEQ
+724 
-734 QIAEELK
+734 
-741 AQDIAAK
+741 
-748 EKRNAAEELLLSKS
+748 LLS
-762 YSSWDGSQITVTV
+762 
-775 SDSAKAET
+775 T
-783 DAYKLVQ
+783 DRAYAQ
-790 EIMGDYID
+790 FYD
-798 DGRYYSGAGGM
+798 D
-809 GAYDIEIEPIDWDSS
+809 
-824 KDVEAVVDYYYKLV
+824 
-838 ELKDALVDN
+838 LVDTTN
-847 NLMDTDDVYDIYD
+847 D
-860 GVKSVIDDIGADVE
+860 GL
-874 AYVQAEYDAVVAAYE
+874 DAVEDAIQSHGDSVKGKLEALWNAE
-889 RAYGIADTVEDFSA
+889 SFSDT
-903 LRDHVNDELG
+903 R
-913 EKFEFDGLSEQI
+913 
-925 DRFLIE
+925 
-931 DNAIYRN
+931 
-938 YLNNIKAT
+938 
-946 QEMINSIVD
+946 
-955 GMIPKDYEGLQEG
+955 
-968 TAAHFHAIDQ
+968 
-978 YGIKVAELKEK
+978 
-989 LSGLSDEDLTIA
+989 
-1001 YDLLSVPDSSIK
+1001 
-1013 SWDELITAMDEYK
+1013 
-1026 NGTSDIVSVSNKV
+1026 
-1039 RSALE
+1039 
-1044 TMWASEDFADTKKS
+1044 KS
-1058 IEQMANALDGITAD
+1058 IEEMASALDGITAD

-1162 LEALNEEFVK
+1162 LEALNEEFIK

-1201 LDEIYAAMERNVAI
+1201 LDEIYAAMEHNVAI

-1418 TNAEGEVVSLND
+1418 TNAEGEVISLND
-1430 ALEYTDGLTFASVTS
+1430 ALEYTDGLTFASVSS
-1445 EIDGITSSAELAEQA
+1445 EIDGITNSAELAEQA

-1530 AEIVHLNEGDK
+1530 PEITHLNEGDI

-1572 KPDTPTYTSVL
+1572 KSNKTYDSVL
-1583 PDKPTTTTNSSTTDK
+1583 PSTSTSKSTSTSSSSTSK

-1610 QHLLKM
+1610 QHLLNM
-1616 DRESVSDYIAWLD
+1616 DQESVADYIAWLD
-1629 VAYQEAYKN
+1629 AAYQEAYKN

-1651 EVFDKIKESLD
+1651 EVFDKAKSMLD
-1662 DLQKTHENAITFDK
+1662 DVREEHENAITLTQNW
-1676 IKLDNAIEAGDYG
+1676 LDNAIADGDRGKITQYTSE
-1689 DIVKYTD
+1689 IVA
-1696 DIVEHYKAMQNEVH
+1696 HYKAMQEELH
-1710 LQAEYYRSIGY
+1710 KEAEYYRSLGY
-1721 AETSDE
+1721 SDTSDE
-1727 ITKLKSLWWDYY
+1727 VSKLSDLWWDYY
-1739 EEIKNVSAD
+1739 DKIKTVSAD

-1753 VDNANDALDG
+1753 VDNANDALDS
-1763 VTGLYDTLKGAAQEY
+1763 VTDLYDTLKDAAQEY
-1778 AENGYI
+1778 AENGNI
-1784 TVDTLQSIYK
+1784 SVKTLQSIYK

-1804 DENGQLVINEANIQ
+1804 DENGQLVINEENIQ

-1834 SYIQQLRTALTNQDT
+1834 NYIQQLRTALTNEDT
-1849 AALQNL
+1849 AALNNL

-1870 YAQLQLLGLE
+1870 YAQLQLLGLDE
-1880 DSQYNA
+1880 SQYNA

-1900 AVTSIGRIDNSAKE
+1900 AVTSIGRVDNAAKE
-1914 ALQNTSDA
+1914 ALESTSQA
-1922 LDDILQYVKD
+1922 LDDILEYVKD

-1952 CEIVDLQKKSLDL
+1952 REIVDLQKKSLDL
-1965 EREKDNYTKSVTE
+1965 EREKDNYTKSVAE
-1978 KTKAIAE
+1978 KTKAIAQ
-1985 LQARIARLDLDD
+1985 LQARIAQLDLDD

-2005 AKLNEELAELNNDL
+2005 SKLMEELADLNNDL
-2019 AETQADY
+2019 AETQADH

-2041 YEDEKRKE
+2041 YEKEKNKE
-2049 IEILEDTISS
+2049 IEVLENTISS

-2107 VQQYGSYLNAVATTQ
+2107 VQQYGSYLNAVAATQ

-2127 IDNASSS
+2127 IDSSS
-2134 NVIGTMGDYD
+2134 STAIGSMGDYD
-2144 TSGGATMSRIKEI
+2144 TSGGATMSRVKEI
-2157 VAQMKANSIQH
+2157 VAQMKANSAQH
-2168 GSEDDAGK
+2168 GSEDAAGK

-2186 GEELQGLIGR
+2186 GEELQSLIGR
-2196 TVVRGNDG
+2196 TVVRGDDG
-2204 VWYLDKVGGAQLYTT
+2204 VWYLDKVGGAQLYAT
-2219 YPYSTYHTGGVVG
+2219 YPYSTYHTGGIVG
-2232 DQATAEQD
+2232 DEPTAKQD
-2240 ELFALLKKGEVVLNE
+2240 EMFALLKKREAVFTE
-2255 PQQQVL
+2255 PQQETI
-2261 YRVLD
+2261 YRVLKED
-2266 SSETLASKLGI
+2266 ETVAGKLGI
-2277 GSLYGNMNGSIYAE
+2277 SGLYNNMNGSIYAE
-2291 TQSQNAVKRDAQQAQ
+2291 MQSQNAIKRDAQQAQ
-2306 GSVTGTQ
+2306 STVTGAQ
-2313 QNINVQNQIPV
+2313 QNFNIENHVPV
-2324 QIMVSEK
+2324 QVMVTEK
-2331 LDKNDIKRLGRII
+2331 LDKKDLKRLSREI
-2344 GEISSK
+2344 GDIASQ
-2350 EIYESYRR
+2350 EIYESFVR
-2358 SGGPRPGNIH
+2358 GGTTTMKGRMLRPK